1 MADFMI
7 RFLICNL
14 FIIILVGI
22 LLAARHLLRNIL
34 SGRMQ
39 YHLWFLLL
47 GLLTVPFLPIR
58 LTAFPMLLTRLL
70 AYCTP
75 ALSHT
80 GNVVNPGELTAPA
93 GETDW
98 LNDFALSVS
107 NQTPSIAGTI
117 LLGIWLSGILVM
129 IALTAR
135 SFLRLLN
142 IRQSALPLQHPAI
155 RRLYRHCLKELHIR
169 KEIPI
174 YSTAFL
180 QSPVIMGVL
189 RPRIYLPIH
198 IISDYSKTDTG
209 ILCQASCDSSPSG
222 IDGLRQI
229 RYMLL
234 HELQH
239 YRHKDALVGY
249 LMTLTGILYWFNP
262 MVWIAL
268 REMRNDRE
276 IACDTSVLHMLDPDS
291 YADYGMTLIYFA
303 EKLSRPAFSFA
314 AGLSGNMSQMK
325 RRILHIAAYEKPTA
339 KKRLTGMT
347 ASLLVTV
354 LLLSLSP
361 LLSANA
367 AKDDYYRWDA
377 SHKNIT
383 AIDLSSCFQG
393 YEGSFVLYDM
403 AQDTWNIYDM
413 DRAALRVSPDSTYK
427 IYDAL
432 FGLEAGVITP
442 EDSSMEW
449 NQNLYSF
456 QEWNA
461 DQTLQSAMSA
471 SVNWYFQGID
481 EQLGISAIDHY
492 LREIGYGNEN
502 TNGNLSSYWLESS
515 LKISPI
521 EQVELLQKLYEN
533 SLGFDTHNI
542 NAAKDSILLSS
553 LETGNLYGKTGTG
566 CIDGMDVNGWFV
578 GYVEAPGNTW
588 FFAANIA
595 ANDGASGSNAAE
607 ITRRILSEMN
617 IWQENNGAAFPDSP
631 RL

>member
-14 FIIILVGI
+14 FICALVGI

-47 GLLTVPFLPIR
+47 GLLTVPFLPFR
-58 LTAFPMLLTRLL
+58 LTGFPMLLARLL
-70 AYCTP
+70 AFCNPALPDTGNIVNQGDVTTP
-75 ALSHT
+75 AGDS
-80 GNVVNPGELTAPA
+80 G
-93 GETDW
+93 W
-98 LNDFALSVS
+98 LNDFTLSIS

-117 LLGIWLSGILVM
+117 LLGIWLAGILVM
-129 IALTAR
+129 VVLTAR
-135 SFLRLLN
+135 SSLRLQN
-142 IRQSALPLQHPAI
+142 IRQSALPLQNPAI

-180 QSPVIMGVL
+180 QSPVIIGFL
-189 RPRIYLPIH
+189 RPHIYLPIH
-198 IISDYSKTDTG
+198 IISDYSKIDTDK
-209 ILCQASCDSSPSG
+209 LCQASCGSSPSG
-222 IDGLRQI
+222 MNGLHQI

-239 YRHKDALVGY
+239 YRHKDALAGY

-268 REMRNDRE
+268 KEMRNDRE
-276 IACDTSVLHMLDPDS
+276 IACDTSVLNMLEPDS
-291 YADYGMTLIYFA
+291 YEDYGMTLIHFA
-303 EKLSRPAFSFA
+303 EKLSRPAFPFA

-325 RRILHIAAYEKPTA
+325 RRILNIAAYETPTA

-347 ASLLVTV
+347 AFLMVTV
-354 LLLSLSP
+354 LLTSLAP

-367 AKDDYYRWDA
+367 AKDDYYGWDT
-377 SHKNIT
+377 SHKNINV
-383 AIDLSSCFQG
+383 IDLSSCFQG
-393 YEGSFVLYDM
+393 YEGSFVLYNM
-403 AQDTWNIYDM
+403 AQDTWNIYNM

-432 FGLEAGVITP
+432 FGLEAGATTP
-442 EDSSMEW
+442 EASAMEW
-449 NQNLYSF
+449 NHELYSF

-471 SVNWYFQGID
+471 SVNWYFQEID
-481 EQLGISAIDHY
+481 KQLGTSAIDRY
-492 LREIGYGNEN
+492 IRKIGYGNEN
-502 TNGNLSSYWLESS
+502 TKGGLSSYWMESS

-521 EQVELLQKLYEN
+521 EQVELLRKLYEN
-533 SLGFDTHNI
+533 NLGFGIQNV
-542 NAAKDSILLSS
+542 NAVKDSILLSS
-553 LETGNLYGKTGTG
+553 SEAGNLYGKTGTG
-566 CIDGMDVNGWFV
+566 CIDGKDVNGWFV
-578 GYVEAPGNTW
+578 GYVEAPDNTW

-595 ANDGASGSNAAE
+595 ANDDASGNSAAE
-607 ITRRILSEMN
+607 ITRHILSKIN
-617 IWQENNGAAFPDSP
+617 IWH
-631 RL
+631 

>member
-14 FIIILVGI
+14 FICALVGI

-47 GLLTVPFLPIR
+47 GLLTVPFLPFR
-58 LTAFPMLLTRLL
+58 LTGFPMLLARLL
-70 AYCTP
+70 AFCNPALPDTGNIVNQGDVTTP
-75 ALSHT
+75 AGDS
-80 GNVVNPGELTAPA
+80 G
-93 GETDW
+93 W
-98 LNDFALSVS
+98 LNDFTLSIS

-117 LLGIWLSGILVM
+117 LLGIWLAGILVM
-129 IALTAR
+129 VVLTAR
-135 SFLRLLN
+135 SSLRLQN
-142 IRQSALPLQHPAI
+142 IRQSALPLQNPAI

-180 QSPVIMGVL
+180 QSPVIIGFL
-189 RPRIYLPIH
+189 RPHIYLPIH
-198 IISDYSKTDTG
+198 IISDYSKIDTDKF
-209 ILCQASCDSSPSG
+209 CQASCGSSPSG
-222 IDGLRQI
+222 MNGLHQI

-239 YRHKDALVGY
+239 YRHKDALAGY

-268 REMRNDRE
+268 KEMRNDRE
-276 IACDTSVLHMLDPDS
+276 IACDTSVLNMLEPDS
-291 YADYGMTLIYFA
+291 YEDYGMTLIHFA
-303 EKLSRPAFSFA
+303 EKLSRPAFPFA

-325 RRILHIAAYEKPTA
+325 RRILNIAAYETPTA

-347 ASLLVTV
+347 AFLMVTV
-354 LLLSLSP
+354 LLISMAP

-367 AKDDYYRWDA
+367 AKDDYYGWDT
-377 SHKNIT
+377 SHKNINV
-383 AIDLSSCFQG
+383 IDLSSCFQG

-432 FGLEAGVITP
+432 IGLEAGVITP
-442 EDSSMEW
+442 EDSTMEW
-449 NQNLYSF
+449 NRELYPF

-471 SVNWYFQGID
+471 SVNWYFQEID
-481 EQLGISAIDHY
+481 KQLGTSAIDRY
-492 LREIGYGNEN
+492 IREIRYGNEN
-502 TNGNLSSYWLESS
+502 TKGGLSSYWMESS

-521 EQVELLQKLYEN
+521 EQVELLRKLYEN
-533 SLGFDTHNI
+533 NLGFGIQNV
-542 NAAKDSILLSS
+542 NAVKDSILLSS
-553 LETGNLYGKTGTG
+553 SEAGNLYGKTGTG
-566 CIDGMDVNGWFV
+566 CIDGKDVNGWFV
-578 GYVEAPGNTW
+578 GYVEAPDNTW

-595 ANDGASGSNAAE
+595 ANDDASGNSAAE
-607 ITRRILSEMN
+607 ITQHILSKIN
-617 IWQENNGAAFPDSP
+617 IWQ
-631 RL
+631 

>member
-14 FIIILVGI
+14 FICALVGI

-47 GLLTVPFLPIR
+47 GLLTVPFLPFR
-58 LTAFPMLLTRLL
+58 LTGFPMLLARLF
-70 AYCTP
+70 AFCNP
-75 ALSHT
+75 ALPDT
-80 GNVVNPGELTAPA
+80 GNIVNQGDVTAPA
-93 GETDW
+93 GDSGW
-98 LNDFALSVS
+98 LNDFTLSIS

-117 LLGIWLSGILVM
+117 LLGIWLAGILVM
-129 IALTAR
+129 VVRTAR
-135 SFLRLLN
+135 SSLRLQN
-142 IRQSALPLQHPAI
+142 IRQSALPLQNPAI
-155 RRLYRHCLKELHIR
+155 CRLYRHCLKELHIR

-180 QSPVIMGVL
+180 QSPVFTGFL

-198 IISDYSKTDTG
+198 IISDYSKIDTDKF
-209 ILCQASCDSSPSG
+209 CQASCGSSPSG
-222 IDGLRQI
+222 MNGLHQI

-239 YRHKDALVGY
+239 YRHKDALAGY

-268 REMRNDRE
+268 KEMRNDRE
-276 IACDTSVLHMLDPDS
+276 IACDTSVLNMLEPDS
-291 YADYGMTLIYFA
+291 YEDYGMTLIHFA
-303 EKLSRPAFSFA
+303 EKLSRPAFPFS

-325 RRILHIAAYEKPTA
+325 RRILNIAAYETPTA
-339 KKRLTGMT
+339 KNRLTGMT
-347 ASLLVTV
+347 MFLMVTV
-354 LLLSLSP
+354 LLTSLAP

-367 AKDDYYRWDA
+367 AKDDYYGWDT
-377 SHKNIT
+377 SHKNINV
-383 AIDLSSCFQG
+383 IDLSSCFQG
-393 YEGSFVLYDM
+393 YEGSFVLYNM

-432 FGLEAGVITP
+432 IGLEAGVITP
-442 EDSSMEW
+442 EDSTMEW
-449 NQNLYSF
+449 NRELYPF
-456 QEWNA
+456 QEWNT

-471 SVNWYFQGID
+471 SVNWYFQEID
-481 EQLGISAIDHY
+481 KQLGTSAIDRY
-492 LREIGYGNEN
+492 IREIRYGNEN
-502 TNGNLSSYWLESS
+502 TKGGLSSYWMESS

-521 EQVELLQKLYEN
+521 EQVELLRKLYEN
-533 SLGFDTHNI
+533 NLGFGIQNV
-542 NAAKDSILLSS
+542 NAVKDSILLSS
-553 LETGNLYGKTGTG
+553 SEAGNLYGKTGTG
-566 CIDGMDVNGWFV
+566 CIDGKDVNGWFV
-578 GYVEAPGNTW
+578 GYVEAPDNTW

-595 ANDGASGSNAAE
+595 ANGGASGSSAAE
-607 ITRRILSEMN
+607 ITRHILSKIN
-617 IWQENNGAAFPDSP
+617 IWQ
-631 RL
+631 

>member
-14 FIIILVGI
+14 FICALVGI

-47 GLLTVPFLPIR
+47 GLLTVPFLPLR
-58 LTAFPMLLTRLL
+58 LTGFPMLLARLFAFCNPAL
-70 AYCTP
+70 PDTGNIVNQGDVTTP
-75 ALSHT
+75 AGDS
-80 GNVVNPGELTAPA
+80 G
-93 GETDW
+93 W
-98 LNDFALSVS
+98 LNDFTLSIS

-117 LLGIWLSGILVM
+117 LLGIWLAGILVM
-129 IALTAR
+129 VVLTAR
-135 SFLRLLN
+135 SSLRLQN
-142 IRQSALPLQHPAI
+142 IRQSALPLQNPAI
-155 RRLYRHCLKELHIR
+155 CRLYRHCLKELHIR

-180 QSPVIMGVL
+180 QSPVFTGFL

-198 IISDYSKTDTG
+198 IISDYSKIDTDK
-209 ILCQASCDSSPSG
+209 LCQASCGSSPSG
-222 IDGLRQI
+222 MNGLHQI

-239 YRHKDALVGY
+239 YRHKDALAGY

-268 REMRNDRE
+268 KEMRNDRE
-276 IACDTSVLHMLDPDS
+276 IACDTSVLNMLEPDS
-291 YADYGMTLIYFA
+291 YEDYGMTLIHFA
-303 EKLSRPAFSFA
+303 EKLSRPAFPFA

-325 RRILHIAAYEKPTA
+325 RRILNIAAYETPTA
-339 KKRLTGMT
+339 QKRLTGMT
-347 ASLLVTV
+347 AFLMVTV
-354 LLLSLSP
+354 LLTSLAP

-367 AKDDYYRWDA
+367 AKDDYYGWDT
-377 SHKNIT
+377 SHKNINV
-383 AIDLSSCFQG
+383 IDLSSCFQG
-393 YEGSFVLYDM
+393 YEGSFVLYNM

-432 FGLEAGVITP
+432 FGLEAGAITP
-442 EDSSMEW
+442 EDSTMEW
-449 NQNLYSF
+449 NRELYPF
-456 QEWNA
+456 QEWNT

-471 SVNWYFQGID
+471 SVNWYFQEID
-481 EQLGISAIDHY
+481 KQLGTSAIDRY
-492 LREIGYGNEN
+492 IREIRYGNEN
-502 TNGNLSSYWLESS
+502 TKGGLSSYWMESS

-521 EQVELLQKLYEN
+521 EQVELLRKLYEN
-533 SLGFDTHNI
+533 NLGFGIQNV
-542 NAAKDSILLSS
+542 NAVKDSILLSS
-553 LETGNLYGKTGTG
+553 SEAGNLYGKTGTG
-566 CIDGMDVNGWFV
+566 CIDGKDVNGWFV
-578 GYVEAPGNTW
+578 GYVEAPDNTW

-595 ANDGASGSNAAE
+595 ANDDASGNSAAE
-607 ITRRILSEMN
+607 ITQHILSKIN
-617 IWQENNGAAFPDSP
+617 IWH
-631 RL
+631 

>member
-14 FIIILVGI
+14 FICALVGI
-22 LLAARHLLRNIL
+22 LLASRHLLRNIL

-47 GLLTVPFLPIR
+47 GLLTVPFLPLR
-58 LTAFPMLLTRLL
+58 LTGFPMLLARLF
-70 AYCTP
+70 AFCNP
-75 ALSHT
+75 ALPDTRS
-80 GNVVNPGELTAPA
+80 VVNQGDVAAPA
-93 GETDW
+93 GDSGW
-98 LNDFALSVS
+98 LNDFTLSIS
-107 NQTPSIAGTI
+107 NQTPSIAGNI
-117 LLGIWLSGILVM
+117 LLGIWLAGILVM
-129 IALTAR
+129 VVWTAR
-135 SFLRLLN
+135 SSLRLQN
-142 IRQSALPLQHPAI
+142 IRQSALPLQNPAI

-180 QSPVIMGVL
+180 QSPVFTGFL

-198 IISDYSKTDTG
+198 IISDYSKADTG
-209 ILCQASCDSSPSG
+209 SLYRTSCGSSSSG
-222 IDGLRQI
+222 MDGLRQI

-239 YRHKDALVGY
+239 YRHKDALAGY

-268 REMRNDRE
+268 KEMRNDRE
-276 IACDTSVLHMLDPDS
+276 IACDTSVLNMLEPDS
-291 YADYGMTLIYFA
+291 YEDYGMTLIHFA
-303 EKLSRPAFSFA
+303 EKLSRPAFPFA
-314 AGLSGNMSQMK
+314 AGLSGSMSQMK
-325 RRILHIAAYEKPTA
+325 RRILNIAAYETPTA

-347 ASLLVTV
+347 AFLMVTV
-354 LLLSLSP
+354 LLISMAP

-367 AKDDYYRWDA
+367 AKDDYYGWDTP
-377 SHKNIT
+377 HKNINI
-383 AIDLSSCFQG
+383 IDLSSCFQG
-393 YEGSFVLYDM
+393 YEGSFVLYDL

-442 EDSSMEW
+442 EDSTMEW
-449 NQNLYSF
+449 NRELYPF

-471 SVNWYFQGID
+471 SVNWYFQEIDKHIGISGID
-481 EQLGISAIDHY
+481 QYI
-492 LREIGYGNEN
+492 REIRYGNEN
-502 TNGNLSSYWLESS
+502 TKGGLSSYWMESS

-521 EQVELLQKLYEN
+521 EQVEHLRKLYEN
-533 SLGFDTHNI
+533 SLGFGIQNV
-542 NAAKDSILLSS
+542 NAVKDSILLSS
-553 LETGNLYGKTGTG
+553 SEAGNLYGKTGTG
-566 CIDGMDVNGWFV
+566 CIDGKDVNGWFV
-578 GYVEAPGNTW
+578 GYVEAPDNTW

-607 ITRRILSEMN
+607 ITRHILSEMD
-617 IWQENNGAAFPDSP
+617 IWQ
-631 RL
+631 

>member
-14 FIIILVGI
+14 FICALVGI
-22 LLAARHLLRNIL
+22 LLASRHLLRNIL

-47 GLLTVPFLPIR
+47 GLLTVPFLPLR
-58 LTAFPMLLTRLL
+58 LTGFPMLLARLL
-70 AYCTP
+70 AFCAP
-75 ALSHT
+75 ALPDARS
-80 GNVVNPGELTAPA
+80 VVNQGDMAAPA
-93 GETDW
+93 GDSGW
-98 LNDFALSVS
+98 LNDFTLSIS

-117 LLGIWLSGILVM
+117 LLGIWLAGILVM
-129 IALTAR
+129 VVRTAR
-135 SFLRLLN
+135 SSLRLQN
-142 IRQSALPLQHPAI
+142 IRQSALPLQNPAI

-180 QSPVIMGVL
+180 QSPVITGFL
-189 RPRIYLPIH
+189 RPCIYLPIH
-198 IISDYSKTDTG
+198 IISDYSKTDTDK
-209 ILCQASCDSSPSG
+209 LCQASCGSCPSG
-222 IDGLRQI
+222 MDGLHQI

-239 YRHKDALVGY
+239 YRHKDALAGY

-268 REMRNDRE
+268 KEMRNDRE
-276 IACDTSVLHMLDPDS
+276 IACDTSVLNMLEPDS
-291 YADYGMTLIYFA
+291 YEDYGMTLIHFA
-303 EKLSRPAFSFA
+303 EKLSRPAFPFA
-314 AGLSGNMSQMK
+314 AGLSGSMSQMK
-325 RRILHIAAYEKPTA
+325 RRILNIATYETPTT

-347 ASLLVTV
+347 AFLMVTV
-354 LLLSLSP
+354 LLISMAP

-367 AKDDYYRWDA
+367 AKDDYYGWDTP
-377 SHKNIT
+377 HKNINI
-383 AIDLSSCFQG
+383 IDLSSCFQG

-403 AQDTWNIYDM
+403 AQDTWNIYDI

-432 FGLEAGVITP
+432 IGLEAGIITP
-442 EDSSMEW
+442 EDSTMEW
-449 NQNLYSF
+449 NRELYPF

-471 SVNWYFQGID
+471 SVNWYFQEID
-481 EQLGISAIDHY
+481 KQLGTSAIDRY
-492 LREIGYGNEN
+492 IREIRYGNEN
-502 TNGNLSSYWLESS
+502 TKGGLSSYWMESS

-521 EQVELLQKLYEN
+521 EQVELLRKLYEN
-533 SLGFDTHNI
+533 SLGFRTKNIDTV
-542 NAAKDSILLSS
+542 KDSILLSS
-553 LETGNLYGKTGTG
+553 SESGNLYGKTGTG
-566 CIDGMDVNGWFV
+566 CIDGKDVNGWFV
-578 GYVEAPGNTW
+578 GYVEAPDNTW

-595 ANDGASGSNAAE
+595 ANDDASGNSAAE
-607 ITRRILSEMN
+607 ITRHILSKIN
-617 IWQENNGAAFPDSP
+617 IWQ
-631 RL
+631 

>member
-14 FIIILVGI
+14 FICALVGI

-47 GLLTVPFLPIR
+47 GLLTVPFLPFR
-58 LTAFPMLLTRLL
+58 LTGFPMLLARLL
-70 AYCTP
+70 AFCNPALPDTGNIVNQGDVTTP
-75 ALSHT
+75 AGDS
-80 GNVVNPGELTAPA
+80 G
-93 GETDW
+93 W
-98 LNDFALSVS
+98 LNDFTLSIS

-117 LLGIWLSGILVM
+117 LLGIWLAGILVM
-129 IALTAR
+129 VVLTAR
-135 SFLRLLN
+135 SSLRLQN
-142 IRQSALPLQHPAI
+142 IRQSALPLQNPAI

-180 QSPVIMGVL
+180 QSPVFTGFL

-198 IISDYSKTDTG
+198 IISDYSKIDTDKF
-209 ILCQASCDSSPSG
+209 CQASCGSSPSG
-222 IDGLRQI
+222 MNGLHQI

-239 YRHKDALVGY
+239 YRHKDALAGY

-268 REMRNDRE
+268 KEMRNDRE
-276 IACDTSVLHMLDPDS
+276 IACDTSVLNMLEPDS
-291 YADYGMTLIYFA
+291 YEDYGMTLIHFA
-303 EKLSRPAFSFA
+303 EKLSRPAFPFA

-325 RRILHIAAYEKPTA
+325 RRILNIAAYETPTA
-339 KKRLTGMT
+339 QKRLTGMT
-347 ASLLVTV
+347 AFLMVTV
-354 LLLSLSP
+354 LLISMAP

-367 AKDDYYRWDA
+367 AKDDYYGWDT
-377 SHKNIT
+377 SHKNTNI
-383 AIDLSSCFQG
+383 IDLSSCFQG

-432 FGLEAGVITP
+432 IGLEAGVITP
-442 EDSSMEW
+442 ENSTMEW
-449 NQNLYSF
+449 NRELYPF
-456 QEWNA
+456 QEWNT

-471 SVNWYFQGID
+471 SVNWYFQEID
-481 EQLGISAIDHY
+481 KQLGTSAIDRY
-492 LREIGYGNEN
+492 IREIRYGNEN
-502 TNGNLSSYWLESS
+502 TKGGLSSYWMESS

-521 EQVELLQKLYEN
+521 EQVELLRKLYEN
-533 SLGFDTHNI
+533 NLGFGIQNV
-542 NAAKDSILLSS
+542 NAVKDSILLSS
-553 LETGNLYGKTGTG
+553 SEAGNLYGKTGTG
-566 CIDGMDVNGWFV
+566 CIDGKDVNGWFV
-578 GYVEAPGNTW
+578 GYVEAPDNTW

-595 ANDGASGSNAAE
+595 ANDDASGNSAAE
-607 ITRRILSEMN
+607 ITQHILSKIN
-617 IWQENNGAAFPDSP
+617 IWH
-631 RL
+631 

>member
-14 FIIILVGI
+14 FICALVGI

-47 GLLTVPFLPIR
+47 GLLTVPFLPFR
-58 LTAFPMLLTRLL
+58 LTGFPMLLARLL
-70 AYCTP
+70 AFCNPALPDTGNIVNQGDVTTP
-75 ALSHT
+75 AGDS
-80 GNVVNPGELTAPA
+80 G
-93 GETDW
+93 W
-98 LNDFALSVS
+98 LNDFTLSIS

-117 LLGIWLSGILVM
+117 LLGIWLAGILVM
-129 IALTAR
+129 VVLTAR
-135 SFLRLLN
+135 SSLRLQN
-142 IRQSALPLQHPAI
+142 IRQSALPLQNPAI

-180 QSPVIMGVL
+180 QSPVIIGFL
-189 RPRIYLPIH
+189 RPHIYLPIH
-198 IISDYSKTDTG
+198 IISDYSKIDTDKF
-209 ILCQASCDSSPSG
+209 CQASCGSSPSG
-222 IDGLRQI
+222 MNGLHQI

-239 YRHKDALVGY
+239 YRHKDALAGY

-268 REMRNDRE
+268 KEMRNDRE
-276 IACDTSVLHMLDPDS
+276 IACDTSVLNMLEPDS
-291 YADYGMTLIYFA
+291 YEDYGMTLIHFA
-303 EKLSRPAFSFA
+303 EKLSRPAFPFA

-325 RRILHIAAYEKPTA
+325 RRILNIAAYETPTA
-339 KKRLTGMT
+339 QKRLTGMT
-347 ASLLVTV
+347 AFLMVTV
-354 LLLSLSP
+354 LLISMAP

-367 AKDDYYRWDA
+367 AKDDYYGWDT
-377 SHKNIT
+377 SHKNINI
-383 AIDLSSCFQG
+383 IDLSSCFQG

-432 FGLEAGVITP
+432 IGLEAGVITP
-442 EDSSMEW
+442 ENSTMEW
-449 NQNLYSF
+449 NRELYPF
-456 QEWNA
+456 QEWNT

-471 SVNWYFQGID
+471 SVNWYFQEID
-481 EQLGISAIDHY
+481 KQLGTSAIDRY
-492 LREIGYGNEN
+492 IREIRYGNEN
-502 TNGNLSSYWLESS
+502 TKGGLSSYWMESS

-521 EQVELLQKLYEN
+521 EQVELLRKLYEN
-533 SLGFDTHNI
+533 NLGFGIQNV
-542 NAAKDSILLSS
+542 NAVKDSILLSS
-553 LETGNLYGKTGTG
+553 SEAGNLYGKTGTG
-566 CIDGMDVNGWFV
+566 CIDGKDVNGWFV
-578 GYVEAPGNTW
+578 GYVEAPDNTW

-595 ANDGASGSNAAE
+595 ANDDASGNSAAE
-607 ITRRILSEMN
+607 ITQHILSKIN
-617 IWQENNGAAFPDSP
+617 IWH
-631 RL
+631 

>member
-14 FIIILVGI
+14 FICALVGI
-22 LLAARHLLRNIL
+22 LLASRHLLRNIL

-47 GLLTVPFLPIR
+47 GLLTVPFLPLR
-58 LTAFPMLLTRLL
+58 LTGFPMLLAQLL
-70 AYCTP
+70 AFCDP
-75 ALSHT
+75 ALPDARS
-80 GNVVNPGELTAPA
+80 VVNQGDVAAPA
-93 GETDW
+93 GDSGW
-98 LNDFALSVS
+98 LNDFTLSIS

-117 LLGIWLSGILVM
+117 LLGIWLAGILVM
-129 IALTAR
+129 VVRTAR
-135 SFLRLLN
+135 SSLRLQN
-142 IRQSALPLQHPAI
+142 IRQSALPLQNPAI

-180 QSPVIMGVL
+180 QLPVITGFL
-189 RPRIYLPIH
+189 RPCIYLPIH
-198 IISDYSKTDTG
+198 IISDYSKTDTDK
-209 ILCQASCDSSPSG
+209 LCQASCGSCPSG
-222 IDGLRQI
+222 MDGLHQI

-239 YRHKDALVGY
+239 YRHKDALAGY

-268 REMRNDRE
+268 KEMRNDRE
-276 IACDTSVLHMLDPDS
+276 IACDTSVLNMLEPDS
-291 YADYGMTLIYFA
+291 YEDYGMTLIHFA
-303 EKLSRPAFSFA
+303 EKLSRPAFPFA
-314 AGLSGNMSQMK
+314 AGLSGSMSQMK
-325 RRILHIAAYEKPTA
+325 RRILNIATYETPTT

-347 ASLLVTV
+347 AFLMVTV
-354 LLLSLSP
+354 LLISMAP

-367 AKDDYYRWDA
+367 AKDDYYGWDTP
-377 SHKNIT
+377 HKNINI
-383 AIDLSSCFQG
+383 IDLSSCFQG

-403 AQDTWNIYDM
+403 AQDTWNIYDI

-432 FGLEAGVITP
+432 IGLEAGIITP
-442 EDSSMEW
+442 EDSTMEW
-449 NQNLYSF
+449 NRELYPF

-471 SVNWYFQGID
+471 SVNWYFQEID
-481 EQLGISAIDHY
+481 KQLGTSAIDRY
-492 LREIGYGNEN
+492 IREIRYGNEN
-502 TNGNLSSYWLESS
+502 TKGGLSSYWMESS

-521 EQVELLQKLYEN
+521 EQVELLRKLYEN
-533 SLGFDTHNI
+533 SLGFRTKNIDTV
-542 NAAKDSILLSS
+542 KDSILLSS
-553 LETGNLYGKTGTG
+553 SESGNLYGKTGTG
-566 CIDGMDVNGWFV
+566 CIDGKDVNGWFV
-578 GYVEAPGNTW
+578 GYVEAPDNTW

-595 ANDGASGSNAAE
+595 ANDDASGNSAAE
-607 ITRRILSEMN
+607 ITRHILSKIN
-617 IWQENNGAAFPDSP
+617 IWQ
-631 RL
+631 

>member
-14 FIIILVGI
+14 FICALVGI

-47 GLLTVPFLPIR
+47 GLLTVPFLPFR
-58 LTAFPMLLTRLL
+58 LTGFPMLLARLL
-70 AYCTP
+70 AFCNPALPDTGNIVNQGDVTTP
-75 ALSHT
+75 AGDS
-80 GNVVNPGELTAPA
+80 G
-93 GETDW
+93 W
-98 LNDFALSVS
+98 LNDFTLSIS

-117 LLGIWLSGILVM
+117 LLGIWLAGILVM
-129 IALTAR
+129 VVLTAR
-135 SFLRLLN
+135 SSLRLQN
-142 IRQSALPLQHPAI
+142 IRQSALPLQNPAI

-180 QSPVIMGVL
+180 QSPVIIGFL
-189 RPRIYLPIH
+189 RPHIYLPIH
-198 IISDYSKTDTG
+198 IISDYSKIDTDKF
-209 ILCQASCDSSPSG
+209 CQASCGSSPSG
-222 IDGLRQI
+222 MNGLHQI

-239 YRHKDALVGY
+239 YRHKDALAGY

-268 REMRNDRE
+268 KEMRNDRE
-276 IACDTSVLHMLDPDS
+276 IACDTSVLNMLEPDS
-291 YADYGMTLIYFA
+291 YEDYGMTLIHFA
-303 EKLSRPAFSFA
+303 EKLSRPAFPFA
-314 AGLSGNMSQMK
+314 AGLSGSMSQMK
-325 RRILHIAAYEKPTA
+325 RRILNIAAYETPTA
-339 KKRLTGMT
+339 QKRLTGMT
-347 ASLLVTV
+347 AFLMVTV
-354 LLLSLSP
+354 LLTSLAP

-367 AKDDYYRWDA
+367 AKDDYYGWDT
-377 SHKNIT
+377 SHKNTNI
-383 AIDLSSCFQG
+383 IDLSSCFQG

-432 FGLEAGVITP
+432 FGLEAGAITP
-442 EDSSMEW
+442 EDSTMEW
-449 NQNLYSF
+449 NRELYPF
-456 QEWNA
+456 QEWNT

-471 SVNWYFQGID
+471 SVNWYFQEID
-481 EQLGISAIDHY
+481 KQLGTSAIDRY
-492 LREIGYGNEN
+492 IREIRYGNEN
-502 TNGNLSSYWLESS
+502 TKGGLSSYWMESS

-521 EQVELLQKLYEN
+521 EQVELLRKLYEN
-533 SLGFDTHNI
+533 NLGFGIQNV
-542 NAAKDSILLSS
+542 NAVKDSILLSS
-553 LETGNLYGKTGTG
+553 SEAGNLYGKTGTG
-566 CIDGMDVNGWFV
+566 CIDGKDVNGWFV
-578 GYVEAPGNTW
+578 GYVEAPDNMW

-595 ANDGASGSNAAE
+595 ANDDASGNSAAE
-607 ITRRILSEMN
+607 ITQHILSKIN
-617 IWQENNGAAFPDSP
+617 IWH
-631 RL
+631 

>member
-14 FIIILVGI
+14 FICALVGI
-22 LLAARHLLRNIL
+22 LLASRHLLRNIL

-47 GLLTVPFLPIR
+47 GLLTVPFLPLR
-58 LTAFPMLLTRLL
+58 LTGFPMLLAQLL
-70 AYCTP
+70 AFCDP
-75 ALSHT
+75 ALPDARS
-80 GNVVNPGELTAPA
+80 VVNQGDVAAPA
-93 GETDW
+93 GDSGW
-98 LNDFALSVS
+98 LNDFTLSIS

-117 LLGIWLSGILVM
+117 LLGIWLAGILVM
-129 IALTAR
+129 VVRTAR
-135 SFLRLLN
+135 SSLRLQN
-142 IRQSALPLQHPAI
+142 IRQSALPLQNPAI

-180 QSPVIMGVL
+180 QSPVITGFL
-189 RPRIYLPIH
+189 RPCIYLPIH
-198 IISDYSKTDTG
+198 IISDYSKTDTDK
-209 ILCQASCDSSPSG
+209 LCQASCGSCPSG
-222 IDGLRQI
+222 MDGLHQI

-239 YRHKDALVGY
+239 YRHKDALAGY

-268 REMRNDRE
+268 KEMRNDRE
-276 IACDTSVLHMLDPDS
+276 IACDTSVLNMLEPDS
-291 YADYGMTLIYFA
+291 YEDYGMTLIHFA
-303 EKLSRPAFSFA
+303 EKLSRPAFPFA
-314 AGLSGNMSQMK
+314 AGLSGSMSQMK
-325 RRILHIAAYEKPTA
+325 RRILNIATYETPTT

-347 ASLLVTV
+347 AFLMVTV
-354 LLLSLSP
+354 LLISMAP

-367 AKDDYYRWDA
+367 AKDDYYGWDTP
-377 SHKNIT
+377 HKNINI
-383 AIDLSSCFQG
+383 IDLSSCFQG

-403 AQDTWNIYDM
+403 AQDTWNIYDI

-432 FGLEAGVITP
+432 IGLEAGIITP
-442 EDSSMEW
+442 EDSTMEW
-449 NQNLYSF
+449 NRELYPF

-471 SVNWYFQGID
+471 SVNWYFQEID
-481 EQLGISAIDHY
+481 KQLGTSAIDRY
-492 LREIGYGNEN
+492 IREIRYGNEN
-502 TNGNLSSYWLESS
+502 TKGGLSSYWMESS

-521 EQVELLQKLYEN
+521 EQVELLRKLYEN
-533 SLGFDTHNI
+533 SLGFRTKNIDTV
-542 NAAKDSILLSS
+542 KDSILLSS
-553 LETGNLYGKTGTG
+553 SESGNLYGKTGTG
-566 CIDGMDVNGWFV
+566 CIDGKDVNGWFV
-578 GYVEAPGNTW
+578 GYVEAPDNTW

-595 ANDGASGSNAAE
+595 ANDDASGNSAAE
-607 ITRRILSEMN
+607 ITRHILSKIN
-617 IWQENNGAAFPDSP
+617 IWQ
-631 RL
+631 

>member
-14 FIIILVGI
+14 FICALVGI

-47 GLLTVPFLPIR
+47 GLLTVPFLPFR
-58 LTAFPMLLTRLL
+58 LTGFPMLLARLL
-70 AYCTP
+70 AFCNPALPDTGNIVNQGDVTTP
-75 ALSHT
+75 AGDS
-80 GNVVNPGELTAPA
+80 G
-93 GETDW
+93 W
-98 LNDFALSVS
+98 LNDFTLSIS

-117 LLGIWLSGILVM
+117 LLGIWLAGILVM
-129 IALTAR
+129 VVLTAR
-135 SFLRLLN
+135 SSLRLQN
-142 IRQSALPLQHPAI
+142 IRQSALPLQNPAI

-174 YSTAFL
+174 YSTTFL
-180 QSPVIMGVL
+180 QSPVIIGFL

-198 IISDYSKTDTG
+198 IISDYSKIDTDK
-209 ILCQASCDSSPSG
+209 LCQASCGSSPSG
-222 IDGLRQI
+222 MNGLHQI

-239 YRHKDALVGY
+239 YRHKDALAGY

-268 REMRNDRE
+268 KEMRNDRE
-276 IACDTSVLHMLDPDS
+276 IACDTSVLNMLEPDS
-291 YADYGMTLIYFA
+291 YEDYGMTLIHFA
-303 EKLSRPAFSFA
+303 EKLSRPAFPFA
-314 AGLSGNMSQMK
+314 AGLSGSMSQMK
-325 RRILHIAAYEKPTA
+325 RRILNIAAYETPTA
-339 KKRLTGMT
+339 QKRLTGMT
-347 ASLLVTV
+347 AFLMVTV
-354 LLLSLSP
+354 LLISMAP

-367 AKDDYYRWDA
+367 TKDDYYGWDTP
-377 SHKNIT
+377 HKNINI
-383 AIDLSSCFQG
+383 IDLSSCFQG

-432 FGLEAGVITP
+432 IGLEAGVITP
-442 EDSSMEW
+442 EASTMEW
-449 NQNLYSF
+449 NRELYPF
-456 QEWNA
+456 QEWNT

-471 SVNWYFQGID
+471 SVNWYFQEID
-481 EQLGISAIDHY
+481 KQLGTSAIDRY
-492 LREIGYGNEN
+492 IREIRYGNEN
-502 TNGNLSSYWLESS
+502 TKGGLSSYWMESS

-521 EQVELLQKLYEN
+521 EQVELLRKLYEN
-533 SLGFDTHNI
+533 NLGFGIQNV
-542 NAAKDSILLSS
+542 NAVKDSILLSS
-553 LETGNLYGKTGTG
+553 SEAGNLYGKTGTG
-566 CIDGMDVNGWFV
+566 CIDGKDVNGWFV
-578 GYVEAPGNTW
+578 GYVEAPDNTW

-595 ANDGASGSNAAE
+595 ANDDASGNSAAE
-607 ITRRILSEMN
+607 ITQHILSKIN
-617 IWQENNGAAFPDSP
+617 IWQ
-631 RL
+631 

>member
-14 FIIILVGI
+14 FICALVGI
-22 LLAARHLLRNIL
+22 LLASRHLLRNIL

-47 GLLTVPFLPIR
+47 GLLTVPFLPLR
-58 LTAFPMLLTRLL
+58 LTGFPMLLARLL
-70 AYCTP
+70 AFCDPTLP
-75 ALSHT
+75 DARSV
-80 GNVVNPGELTAPA
+80 GNQGDVAAPA
-93 GETDW
+93 GDSGW
-98 LNDFALSVS
+98 LNDFTLSIS

-117 LLGIWLSGILVM
+117 LLGIWLAGILVM
-129 IALTAR
+129 IVLTAR
-135 SFLRLLN
+135 SSLRLQN
-142 IRQSALPLQHPAI
+142 IRQSALPLQNPAI
-155 RRLYRHCLKELHIR
+155 HRLYRHCLKELHIR

-180 QSPVIMGVL
+180 QSPVITGFL

-198 IISDYSKTDTG
+198 IISDYSKTDTDK
-209 ILCQASCDSSPSG
+209 LCQASCGSCPSG
-222 IDGLRQI
+222 MDGLHQI

-239 YRHKDALVGY
+239 YRHKDALAGY

-268 REMRNDRE
+268 KEMRNDRE
-276 IACDTSVLHMLDPDS
+276 IACDTSVLNMLEPDS
-291 YADYGMTLIYFA
+291 YEDYGMTLIHFA
-303 EKLSRPAFSFA
+303 EKLSRPAFPFA
-314 AGLSGNMSQMK
+314 AGLSGSMSQMK
-325 RRILHIAAYEKPTA
+325 RRILNIAAYETPTT

-347 ASLLVTV
+347 AFLMVTV
-354 LLLSLSP
+354 LLLNLSP

-367 AKDDYYRWDA
+367 AKDDYYGWDT
-377 SHKNIT
+377 SHKNINV
-383 AIDLSSCFQG
+383 IDLSSCFQG

-442 EDSSMEW
+442 EASTMEW
-449 NQNLYSF
+449 NRELYPF

-471 SVNWYFQGID
+471 SVNWYFQEID
-481 EQLGISAIDHY
+481 KQLGTSAIDRY
-492 LREIGYGNEN
+492 IREIGYGNEN
-502 TNGNLSSYWLESS
+502 TKGGLSSYWMESS

-521 EQVELLQKLYEN
+521 EQVELLRKLYEN
-533 SLGFDTHNI
+533 SLGFRTKNIDTV
-542 NAAKDSILLSS
+542 KDSILLSS
-553 LETGNLYGKTGTG
+553 SKSGNLYGKTGTG

-578 GYVEAPGNTW
+578 GYVEAPDNTW

-595 ANDGASGSNAAE
+595 ANDDASGSSAAE
-607 ITRRILSEMN
+607 ITRHILFEMG
-617 IWQENNGAAFPDSP
+617 IWQ
-631 RL
+631 

>member
-14 FIIILVGI
+14 FICALVGI

-47 GLLTVPFLPIR
+47 GLLTVPFLPFR
-58 LTAFPMLLTRLL
+58 LTGFPMLLARLL
-70 AYCTP
+70 AFCNPALPDTGNIVNQGDVTTP
-75 ALSHT
+75 AGDS
-80 GNVVNPGELTAPA
+80 G
-93 GETDW
+93 W
-98 LNDFALSVS
+98 LNDFTLSIS

-117 LLGIWLSGILVM
+117 LLGIWLAGILVM
-129 IALTAR
+129 VVLTAR
-135 SFLRLLN
+135 SSLRLQN
-142 IRQSALPLQHPAI
+142 IRQSALPLQNPAI

-180 QSPVIMGVL
+180 QSPVIIGFL
-189 RPRIYLPIH
+189 RPHIYLPIH
-198 IISDYSKTDTG
+198 IISDYSKIDTDK
-209 ILCQASCDSSPSG
+209 LCQASCGSSPSG
-222 IDGLRQI
+222 MNGLHQI

-239 YRHKDALVGY
+239 YRHKDALAGY

-268 REMRNDRE
+268 KEMRNDRE
-276 IACDTSVLHMLDPDS
+276 IACDTSVLNMLEPDS
-291 YADYGMTLIYFA
+291 YEDYGMTLIHFA
-303 EKLSRPAFSFA
+303 EKLSRPAFPFA
-314 AGLSGNMSQMK
+314 AGLSGSMSQMK
-325 RRILHIAAYEKPTA
+325 RRILNIAAYETPTA

-347 ASLLVTV
+347 AFLMVTV
-354 LLLSLSP
+354 LLISMAP

-367 AKDDYYRWDA
+367 AKDDYYGWDT
-377 SHKNIT
+377 SHKNINV
-383 AIDLSSCFQG
+383 IDLSSCFQG

-432 FGLEAGVITP
+432 IGLEAGVITP
-442 EDSSMEW
+442 EDSTMEW
-449 NQNLYSF
+449 NRELYPF
-456 QEWNA
+456 QEWNT

-471 SVNWYFQGID
+471 SVNWYFQEID
-481 EQLGISAIDHY
+481 KQLGTSAIDRY
-492 LREIGYGNEN
+492 LREIRYGNEN
-502 TNGNLSSYWLESS
+502 SKGSLSSYWMESS

-521 EQVELLQKLYEN
+521 EQVELLRKLYEN
-533 SLGFDTHNI
+533 NLGFGIQNV
-542 NAAKDSILLSS
+542 NAVKDSILLSS
-553 LETGNLYGKTGTG
+553 SEAGNFYGKTGTG
-566 CIDGMDVNGWFV
+566 CIDGKDVNGWFV
-578 GYVEAPGNTW
+578 GYVEAPDNTW

-595 ANDGASGSNAAE
+595 ANGGASGSSAAE
-607 ITRRILSEMN
+607 ITRHILSKIN
-617 IWQENNGAAFPDSP
+617 IWQ
-631 RL
+631 

>member
-14 FIIILVGI
+14 FICALVGI

-47 GLLTVPFLPIR
+47 GLLTVPFLPFR
-58 LTAFPMLLTRLL
+58 LTGFPMLLARLL
-70 AYCTP
+70 AFCNPALPDTGNIVNQGDVTTP
-75 ALSHT
+75 AGDS
-80 GNVVNPGELTAPA
+80 G
-93 GETDW
+93 W
-98 LNDFALSVS
+98 LNDFTLSIS

-117 LLGIWLSGILVM
+117 LLGIWLAGILVM
-129 IALTAR
+129 VVLTAR
-135 SFLRLLN
+135 SSLRLQN
-142 IRQSALPLQHPAI
+142 IRQSALPLQNPAI

-180 QSPVIMGVL
+180 QSPVIIGFL
-189 RPRIYLPIH
+189 RPHIYLPIH
-198 IISDYSKTDTG
+198 IISDYSKIDTDKF
-209 ILCQASCDSSPSG
+209 CQASCGSSPSG
-222 IDGLRQI
+222 MNGLHQI

-239 YRHKDALVGY
+239 YRHKDALAGY

-268 REMRNDRE
+268 KEMRNDRE
-276 IACDTSVLHMLDPDS
+276 IACDTSVLNMLEPDS
-291 YADYGMTLIYFA
+291 YEDYGMTLIHFA
-303 EKLSRPAFSFA
+303 EKLSRPAFPFA

-325 RRILHIAAYEKPTA
+325 RRILNIAAYETPTA
-339 KKRLTGMT
+339 KKRLKGMT
-347 ASLLVTV
+347 AFLMVTV
-354 LLLSLSP
+354 LLTSLAP

-367 AKDDYYRWDA
+367 AKDDYYGWDT
-377 SHKNIT
+377 SHKNTNI
-383 AIDLSSCFQG
+383 IDLSSCFQG

-432 FGLEAGVITP
+432 IGLEAGVITP
-442 EDSSMEW
+442 EDSTMEW
-449 NQNLYSF
+449 NRELYPF
-456 QEWNA
+456 QEWNT

-471 SVNWYFQGID
+471 SVNWYFQEID
-481 EQLGISAIDHY
+481 KQLGTSAIDRY
-492 LREIGYGNEN
+492 IREIRYGNEN
-502 TNGNLSSYWLESS
+502 TKGGLSSYWMESS

-521 EQVELLQKLYEN
+521 EQVELLRKLYEN
-533 SLGFDTHNI
+533 NLGFGIQNV
-542 NAAKDSILLSS
+542 NAVKDSILLSS
-553 LETGNLYGKTGTG
+553 SEAGNLYGKTGTG
-566 CIDGMDVNGWFV
+566 CIDGKDVNGWFV
-578 GYVEAPGNTW
+578 GYVEAPDNTW

-595 ANDGASGSNAAE
+595 ANDDASGNSAAE
-607 ITRRILSEMN
+607 ITRHILSKIN
-617 IWQENNGAAFPDSP
+617 IWQ
-631 RL
+631 

>member
-14 FIIILVGI
+14 FICALVGI

-47 GLLTVPFLPIR
+47 GLLTVPFLPFR
-58 LTAFPMLLTRLL
+58 LTGFPMLLARLL
-70 AYCTP
+70 AFCNPALPDTGNIVNQGDVTTP
-75 ALSHT
+75 AGDS
-80 GNVVNPGELTAPA
+80 G
-93 GETDW
+93 W
-98 LNDFALSVS
+98 LNDFTLSIS

-117 LLGIWLSGILVM
+117 LLGIWLAGILVM
-129 IALTAR
+129 VVLTAR
-135 SFLRLLN
+135 SSLRLQN
-142 IRQSALPLQHPAI
+142 IRQSALPLQNPAI

-180 QSPVIMGVL
+180 QSPVFTGFL

-198 IISDYSKTDTG
+198 IISDYSKIDTDK
-209 ILCQASCDSSPSG
+209 LCQASCGSSPSG
-222 IDGLRQI
+222 MNGLHQI

-239 YRHKDALVGY
+239 YRHKDALAGY

-268 REMRNDRE
+268 KEMRNDRE
-276 IACDTSVLHMLDPDS
+276 IACDTSVLNMLEPDS
-291 YADYGMTLIYFA
+291 YEDYGMTLIHFA
-303 EKLSRPAFSFA
+303 EKLSRPAFPFA

-325 RRILHIAAYEKPTA
+325 RRILNIAAYEAPTA
-339 KKRLTGMT
+339 QKRLTGMT
-347 ASLLVTV
+347 AFLMVTV
-354 LLLSLSP
+354 LLTSLAP

-367 AKDDYYRWDA
+367 AKDDYYGWDT
-377 SHKNIT
+377 SHKNINV
-383 AIDLSSCFQG
+383 IDLSSCFQG
-393 YEGSFVLYDM
+393 YEGSFVLYNM

-432 FGLEAGVITP
+432 IGLEAGVITP
-442 EDSSMEW
+442 EDSTMEW
-449 NQNLYSF
+449 NRELYPF
-456 QEWNA
+456 QEWNT

-471 SVNWYFQGID
+471 SVNWYFQEID
-481 EQLGISAIDHY
+481 KQLGTSAIDRY
-492 LREIGYGNEN
+492 IREIRYGNEN
-502 TNGNLSSYWLESS
+502 TKGGLSSYWMESS

-521 EQVELLQKLYEN
+521 EQVELLRKLYEN
-533 SLGFDTHNI
+533 NLGFGIQNV
-542 NAAKDSILLSS
+542 NAVKDSILLSS
-553 LETGNLYGKTGTG
+553 SEAGNLYGKTGTG
-566 CIDGMDVNGWFV
+566 CIDGKDVNGWFV
-578 GYVEAPGNTW
+578 GYVEAPDNTW

-595 ANDGASGSNAAE
+595 ANDDASGSNAAE
-607 ITRRILSEMN
+607 ITQHILSGMG
-617 IWQENNGAAFPDSP
+617 IWQ
-631 RL
+631 

>member
-14 FIIILVGI
+14 FICALVGI

-47 GLLTVPFLPIR
+47 GLLTVPFLPFR
-58 LTAFPMLLTRLL
+58 LTGFPMLLARLL
-70 AYCTP
+70 AFCNPALPDTGNIVNQGDVTTP
-75 ALSHT
+75 AGDS
-80 GNVVNPGELTAPA
+80 G
-93 GETDW
+93 W
-98 LNDFALSVS
+98 LNDFTLSIS

-117 LLGIWLSGILVM
+117 LLGIWLAGILVM
-129 IALTAR
+129 VVLTAR
-135 SFLRLLN
+135 SSLRLQN
-142 IRQSALPLQHPAI
+142 IRQSALPLQNPAI

-180 QSPVIMGVL
+180 QSPVIIGFL
-189 RPRIYLPIH
+189 RPHIYLPIH
-198 IISDYSKTDTG
+198 IISDYSKIDTDKF
-209 ILCQASCDSSPSG
+209 CQASCGSSPSG
-222 IDGLRQI
+222 MNGLHQI

-239 YRHKDALVGY
+239 YRHKDALAGY

-268 REMRNDRE
+268 KEMRNDRE
-276 IACDTSVLHMLDPDS
+276 IACDTSVLNMLEPDS
-291 YADYGMTLIYFA
+291 YEDYGMTLIHFA
-303 EKLSRPAFSFA
+303 EKLSRPAFPFSV
-314 AGLSGNMSQMK
+314 GLSGNMSQMK
-325 RRILHIAAYEKPTA
+325 RRILNIAAYETPTA

-347 ASLLVTV
+347 AFLMVTV
-354 LLLSLSP
+354 LLTSLAP

-367 AKDDYYRWDA
+367 AKDDYYGWDT
-377 SHKNIT
+377 SHKNINV
-383 AIDLSSCFQG
+383 IDLSSCFQG
-393 YEGSFVLYDM
+393 YEGSFVLYNM

-432 FGLEAGVITP
+432 FGLEAGATTP
-442 EDSSMEW
+442 EASAMEW
-449 NQNLYSF
+449 NHELYSF

-471 SVNWYFQGID
+471 SVNWYFQEIDKQLGLSGID
-481 EQLGISAIDHY
+481 RY
-492 LREIGYGNEN
+492 LREIRYGNEN
-502 TNGNLSSYWLESS
+502 SKGGLSSYWMESS

-521 EQVELLQKLYEN
+521 EQVELLRKLYEN
-533 SLGFDTHNI
+533 NLGFGIQNV
-542 NAAKDSILLSS
+542 NAVKDSILLSS
-553 LETGNLYGKTGTG
+553 SEAGNLYGKTGTG
-566 CIDGMDVNGWFV
+566 CIDGKDVNGWFV
-578 GYVEAPGNTW
+578 GYVEAPDNMW

-595 ANDGASGSNAAE
+595 ANGGASGSRAAE
-607 ITRRILSEMN
+607 ITRHILSKIN
-617 IWQENNGAAFPDSP
+617 IWQ
-631 RL
+631 

>member
-14 FIIILVGI
+14 FICALVGI

-47 GLLTVPFLPIR
+47 GLLTVPFLPLR
-58 LTAFPMLLTRLL
+58 LTGFPMLLARLL
-70 AYCTP
+70 AFCNPALPDTGNIVNQGDVTTP
-75 ALSHT
+75 AGDS
-80 GNVVNPGELTAPA
+80 G
-93 GETDW
+93 W
-98 LNDFALSVS
+98 LNDFTLSIS

-117 LLGIWLSGILVM
+117 LLGIWLAGILVM
-129 IALTAR
+129 VVLTAR
-135 SFLRLLN
+135 SSLRLQN
-142 IRQSALPLQHPAI
+142 IRQSALPLQNPAI

-180 QSPVIMGVL
+180 QSPVIIGFL
-189 RPRIYLPIH
+189 RPHIYLPIH
-198 IISDYSKTDTG
+198 IISDYSKIDTDKF
-209 ILCQASCDSSPSG
+209 CQASCGSSPSG
-222 IDGLRQI
+222 MNGLHQI

-239 YRHKDALVGY
+239 YRHKDTLVNY

-268 REMRNDRE
+268 KEMRNDRE
-276 IACDTSVLHMLDPDS
+276 IACDTSVLNMLEPDS
-291 YADYGMTLIYFA
+291 YEDYGMTLIHFA
-303 EKLSRPAFSFA
+303 EKLSRPAFPFA

-325 RRILHIAAYEKPTA
+325 RRILNIAAYETPTA
-339 KKRLTGMT
+339 QKRLTGMT
-347 ASLLVTV
+347 AFLMVTV
-354 LLLSLSP
+354 LLTSLAP

-367 AKDDYYRWDA
+367 AKDDYYGWDT
-377 SHKNIT
+377 SHKNINV
-383 AIDLSSCFQG
+383 IDLSSCFQG
-393 YEGSFVLYDM
+393 YEGSFVLYNM

-432 FGLEAGVITP
+432 IGLEAGVITP
-442 EDSSMEW
+442 EASTMEW
-449 NQNLYSF
+449 NRELYPF

-471 SVNWYFQGID
+471 SVNWYFQEID
-481 EQLGISAIDHY
+481 KQLGTSAIDRY
-492 LREIGYGNEN
+492 IREIRYGNEN
-502 TNGNLSSYWLESS
+502 TKGGLSSYWMESS

-521 EQVELLQKLYEN
+521 EQVELLRKLYEN
-533 SLGFDTHNI
+533 NLGFGIQNV
-542 NAAKDSILLSS
+542 NAVKDSILLSS
-553 LETGNLYGKTGTG
+553 SEAGNLYGKTGTG
-566 CIDGMDVNGWFV
+566 CIDGKDVNG
-578 GYVEAPGNTW
+578 
-588 FFAANIA
+588 
-595 ANDGASGSNAAE
+595 GASGSRAAE
-607 ITRRILSEMN
+607 ITRHILSKIN
-617 IWQENNGAAFPDSP
+617 IWQ
-631 RL
+631 

>member
-14 FIIILVGI
+14 FICALVGI

-47 GLLTVPFLPIR
+47 GLLTIPFLPLG
-58 LTAFPMLLTRLL
+58 LTGFPMLLARLL
-70 AYCTP
+70 AFCNP
-75 ALSHT
+75 ALPDARS
-80 GNVVNPGELTAPA
+80 VVNQGDVTAPA
-93 GETDW
+93 GDSGW
-98 LNDFALSVS
+98 LNDFTLSIS
-107 NQTPSIAGTI
+107 NQTPSIAGNI
-117 LLGIWLSGILVM
+117 LLGTWLAGILVM
-129 IALTAR
+129 VVRTAR
-135 SFLRLLN
+135 SSLRLQN
-142 IRQSALPLQHPAI
+142 IRQSALPLQNPAI

-180 QSPVIMGVL
+180 QSPVFTGFL

-198 IISDYSKTDTG
+198 IISDYSKADTG
-209 ILCQASCDSSPSG
+209 SLYRMPCGSSSSG
-222 IDGLRQI
+222 MDGLHQI

-239 YRHKDALVGY
+239 YRHKDALAGY

-268 REMRNDRE
+268 KEMRNDRE
-276 IACDTSVLHMLDPDS
+276 IACDTSVLNMLEPDS
-291 YADYGMTLIYFA
+291 YEDYGMTLIHFA
-303 EKLSRPAFSFA
+303 EKLSRPAFPFA
-314 AGLSGNMSQMK
+314 AGLSGSMSQMK
-325 RRILHIAAYEKPTA
+325 RRILNIAAYETPTT

-347 ASLLVTV
+347 AFLMVTV
-354 LLLSLSP
+354 LLLNLSP

-367 AKDDYYRWDA
+367 AKDDYYGWDT
-377 SHKNIT
+377 SHKNINV
-383 AIDLSSCFQG
+383 IDLSSCFQG
-393 YEGSFVLYDM
+393 YEGSFVLYDL
-403 AQDTWNIYDM
+403 AQDSWNIYDM

-432 FGLEAGVITP
+432 IGLEAGVITP
-442 EDSSMEW
+442 EASAMEW
-449 NQNLYSF
+449 NRELYPF

-471 SVNWYFQGID
+471 SVNWYFQEID
-481 EQLGISAIDHY
+481 KQIGISAIDRY

-502 TNGNLSSYWLESS
+502 TKGGLSSYWMESS

-521 EQVELLQKLYEN
+521 EQVEHLRKLYEN
-533 SLGFDTHNI
+533 SLGFGIQNV
-542 NAAKDSILLSS
+542 NAVKDSILLSS
-553 LETGNLYGKTGTG
+553 SEAGNLYGKTGTG
-566 CIDGMDVNGWFV
+566 CIDGMDVSGWFI
-578 GYVEAPGNTW
+578 GYVEAPNNTW

-607 ITRRILSEMN
+607 ITRHILSEMD
-617 IWQENNGAAFPDSP
+617 IWQ
-631 RL
+631 

>member
-14 FIIILVGI
+14 FICALVGI

-47 GLLTVPFLPIR
+47 GLLTVPFLPFR
-58 LTAFPMLLTRLL
+58 LTGFPMLLARLL
-70 AYCTP
+70 AFCNPALPDTGNIVNQGDVTTP
-75 ALSHT
+75 AGDS
-80 GNVVNPGELTAPA
+80 G
-93 GETDW
+93 W
-98 LNDFALSVS
+98 LNDFTLSIS

-117 LLGIWLSGILVM
+117 LLGIWLAGILVM
-129 IALTAR
+129 VVLTAR
-135 SFLRLLN
+135 SSLRLQN
-142 IRQSALPLQHPAI
+142 IRQSALPLQNPAI

-180 QSPVIMGVL
+180 QSPVIIGFL
-189 RPRIYLPIH
+189 RPHIYLPIH
-198 IISDYSKTDTG
+198 IISDYSKIDTDKF
-209 ILCQASCDSSPSG
+209 CQASCGSSPSG
-222 IDGLRQI
+222 MNGLHQI

-239 YRHKDALVGY
+239 YRHKDALAGY

-268 REMRNDRE
+268 KEMRNDRE
-276 IACDTSVLHMLDPDS
+276 IACDTSVLNMLEPDS
-291 YADYGMTLIYFA
+291 YEDYGMTLIHFA
-303 EKLSRPAFSFA
+303 EKLSRPAFPFA

-325 RRILHIAAYEKPTA
+325 RRILNIAAYETPTA
-339 KKRLTGMT
+339 QKRLTGMT
-347 ASLLVTV
+347 AFLMVTV
-354 LLLSLSP
+354 LLTSLAP

-367 AKDDYYRWDA
+367 AKDDYYGWDT
-377 SHKNIT
+377 SHKNTNI
-383 AIDLSSCFQG
+383 IDLSSCFQG

-432 FGLEAGVITP
+432 IGLEAGVITP
-442 EDSSMEW
+442 ENSTMEW
-449 NQNLYSF
+449 NRELYPF
-456 QEWNA
+456 QEWNT

-471 SVNWYFQGID
+471 SVNWYFQEID
-481 EQLGISAIDHY
+481 KQLGTSAIDRY
-492 LREIGYGNEN
+492 IREIRYGNEN
-502 TNGNLSSYWLESS
+502 TKGGLSSYWMESS

-521 EQVELLQKLYEN
+521 EQVELLRKLYEN
-533 SLGFDTHNI
+533 NLGFGIQNV
-542 NAAKDSILLSS
+542 NAVKDSILLSS
-553 LETGNLYGKTGTG
+553 SEAGNLYGKTGTG
-566 CIDGMDVNGWFV
+566 CIDGKDVNGWFV
-578 GYVEAPGNTW
+578 GYVEAPDNTW

-595 ANDGASGSNAAE
+595 ANDDASGNSAAE
-607 ITRRILSEMN
+607 ITQHILSKIN
-617 IWQENNGAAFPDSP
+617 IWH
-631 RL
+631 

>member
-14 FIIILVGI
+14 FICALVGI

-47 GLLTVPFLPIR
+47 GLLTVPFLPFR
-58 LTAFPMLLTRLL
+58 LTGFPMLLARLL
-70 AYCTP
+70 AFCNPALPDTGNIVNQGDVTTP
-75 ALSHT
+75 AGDS
-80 GNVVNPGELTAPA
+80 G
-93 GETDW
+93 W
-98 LNDFALSVS
+98 LNDFTLSIS

-117 LLGIWLSGILVM
+117 LLGIWLAGILVM
-129 IALTAR
+129 VVLTAR
-135 SFLRLLN
+135 SSLRLQN
-142 IRQSALPLQHPAI
+142 IRQSALPLQNPAI

-180 QSPVIMGVL
+180 QSPVIIGFL
-189 RPRIYLPIH
+189 RPHIYLPIH
-198 IISDYSKTDTG
+198 IISDYSKIDTDKF
-209 ILCQASCDSSPSG
+209 CQASCGSSPSG
-222 IDGLRQI
+222 MNGLHQI

-239 YRHKDALVGY
+239 YRHKDALAGY

-268 REMRNDRE
+268 KEMRNDRE
-276 IACDTSVLHMLDPDS
+276 IACDTSVLNMLEPDS
-291 YADYGMTLIYFA
+291 YEDYGMTLIHFA
-303 EKLSRPAFSFA
+303 EKLSRPAFPFA

-325 RRILHIAAYEKPTA
+325 RRILNIAAYETPTA

-347 ASLLVTV
+347 AFLMVTV
-354 LLLSLSP
+354 LLTSLAP

-367 AKDDYYRWDA
+367 AKDDYYGWDT
-377 SHKNIT
+377 SHKNINV
-383 AIDLSSCFQG
+383 IDLSSCFQG
-393 YEGSFVLYDM
+393 YEGSFVLYNM

-432 FGLEAGVITP
+432 FGLEAGAITP
-442 EDSSMEW
+442 EASAMEW
-449 NQNLYSF
+449 NHELYSF

-471 SVNWYFQGID
+471 SVNWYFQEIDKQLGLSGID
-481 EQLGISAIDHY
+481 RY
-492 LREIGYGNEN
+492 LREIRYGNEN
-502 TNGNLSSYWLESS
+502 TKGGLSSYWMESS

-521 EQVELLQKLYEN
+521 EQVELLRKLYEN
-533 SLGFDTHNI
+533 NLGFGIQNV
-542 NAAKDSILLSS
+542 NAVKDSILLSS
-553 LETGNLYGKTGTG
+553 SEAGNLYGKTGTG
-566 CIDGMDVNGWFV
+566 CIDGKDVNGWFV
-578 GYVEAPGNTW
+578 GYVEAPDNTW

-595 ANDGASGSNAAE
+595 ANDDASGNSAAE
-607 ITRRILSEMN
+607 ITQHILSKIN
-617 IWQENNGAAFPDSP
+617 IWH
-631 RL
+631 

>member
-14 FIIILVGI
+14 FICALVGI

-47 GLLTVPFLPIR
+47 GLLTVPFLPFR
-58 LTAFPMLLTRLL
+58 LTGFPMLLARLL
-70 AYCTP
+70 AFCNPALPDTGNIVNQGDVTTP
-75 ALSHT
+75 AGDS
-80 GNVVNPGELTAPA
+80 G
-93 GETDW
+93 W
-98 LNDFALSVS
+98 LNDFTLSIS

-117 LLGIWLSGILVM
+117 LLGIWLAGILVM
-129 IALTAR
+129 VVLTAR
-135 SFLRLLN
+135 SSLRLQN
-142 IRQSALPLQHPAI
+142 IRQSALPLQNPAI

-180 QSPVIMGVL
+180 QSPVIIGFL
-189 RPRIYLPIH
+189 RPHIYLPIH
-198 IISDYSKTDTG
+198 IISDYSKIDTDKF
-209 ILCQASCDSSPSG
+209 CQASCGSSPSG
-222 IDGLRQI
+222 MNGLHQI

-239 YRHKDALVGY
+239 YRHKDALAGY

-268 REMRNDRE
+268 KEMRNDRE
-276 IACDTSVLHMLDPDS
+276 IACDTSVLNMLEPDS
-291 YADYGMTLIYFA
+291 YEDYGMTLIHFA
-303 EKLSRPAFSFA
+303 EKLSRPAIPFA

-325 RRILHIAAYEKPTA
+325 RRILNIAAYETPTA
-339 KKRLTGMT
+339 QKRLTGMT
-347 ASLLVTV
+347 AFLMVTV
-354 LLLSLSP
+354 LLTSLAP

-367 AKDDYYRWDA
+367 AKDDYYGWDT
-377 SHKNIT
+377 SHKNINV
-383 AIDLSSCFQG
+383 IDLSSCFQG
-393 YEGSFVLYDM
+393 YEGSFVLYNM

-432 FGLEAGVITP
+432 IGLEAGVITP
-442 EDSSMEW
+442 EASTMEW
-449 NQNLYSF
+449 NRELYPF

-471 SVNWYFQGID
+471 SVNWYFQEID
-481 EQLGISAIDHY
+481 KQLGTSAIDRY
-492 LREIGYGNEN
+492 IREIRYGNEN
-502 TNGNLSSYWLESS
+502 TKGGLSSYWMESS

-521 EQVELLQKLYEN
+521 EQVELLRKLYEN
-533 SLGFDTHNI
+533 NLGFGIQNV
-542 NAAKDSILLSS
+542 NAVKDSILLSS
-553 LETGNLYGKTGTG
+553 SEAGNLYGKTGTG
-566 CIDGMDVNGWFV
+566 CIDGKDVNGWFV
-578 GYVEAPGNTW
+578 GYVEAPDNTW

-595 ANDGASGSNAAE
+595 ANDDASGNSAAE
-607 ITRRILSEMN
+607 ITRHILSKIN
-617 IWQENNGAAFPDSP
+617 IWQ
-631 RL
+631 

>member
-14 FIIILVGI
+14 FICALVGI

-47 GLLTVPFLPIR
+47 GLLTVPFLPFR
-58 LTAFPMLLTRLL
+58 LTGFPMLLARLL
-70 AYCTP
+70 AFCNPALPDTGNIVNQGDVTTP
-75 ALSHT
+75 AGDS
-80 GNVVNPGELTAPA
+80 G
-93 GETDW
+93 W
-98 LNDFALSVS
+98 LNDFTLSIS

-117 LLGIWLSGILVM
+117 LLGIWLAGILVM
-129 IALTAR
+129 VVRTAR
-135 SFLRLLN
+135 SSLRLQN
-142 IRQSALPLQHPAI
+142 IRQSALPLQNPAI
-155 RRLYRHCLKELHIR
+155 CRLYRHCLKELHIR

-180 QSPVIMGVL
+180 QSPVFTGFL

-198 IISDYSKTDTG
+198 IISDYSKIDTDK
-209 ILCQASCDSSPSG
+209 LCQASCGSNPSG
-222 IDGLRQI
+222 MNGLHQI

-239 YRHKDALVGY
+239 YRHKDALAGY

-268 REMRNDRE
+268 KEMRNDRE
-276 IACDTSVLHMLDPDS
+276 IACDTSVLNMLEPDS
-291 YADYGMTLIYFA
+291 YEDYGMTLIHFA
-303 EKLSRPAFSFA
+303 EKLSRPAFPFA

-325 RRILHIAAYEKPTA
+325 RRILNIAAHETPTA
-339 KKRLTGMT
+339 QKRLTGMT
-347 ASLLVTV
+347 AFLMVTV
-354 LLLSLSP
+354 LLTSLAP

-367 AKDDYYRWDA
+367 AKDDYYGWDT
-377 SHKNIT
+377 SHKNINV
-383 AIDLSSCFQG
+383 IDLSSCFQG
-393 YEGSFVLYDM
+393 YEGSFVLYNM

-432 FGLEAGVITP
+432 IGLEAGVITP
-442 EDSSMEW
+442 EDSTMEW
-449 NQNLYSF
+449 NRELYPF
-456 QEWNA
+456 QEWNT

-471 SVNWYFQGID
+471 SVNWYFQEID
-481 EQLGISAIDHY
+481 KQLGTSAIDRY
-492 LREIGYGNEN
+492 IREIRYGNEN
-502 TNGNLSSYWLESS
+502 TKGGLSSYWMESS

-521 EQVELLQKLYEN
+521 EQVELLRKLYEN
-533 SLGFDTHNI
+533 SLGFRTKNIDTV
-542 NAAKDSILLSS
+542 KDSILLSS
-553 LETGNLYGKTGTG
+553 SESGNLYGKTGTG
-566 CIDGMDVNGWFV
+566 CIDGKDVNGWFV
-578 GYVEAPGNTW
+578 GYVEAPDNTW

-595 ANDGASGSNAAE
+595 ANDDASGSNAAE
-607 ITRRILSEMN
+607 ITQHILSGMG
-617 IWQENNGAAFPDSP
+617 IWQ
-631 RL
+631 

>member
-14 FIIILVGI
+14 FICALVGI

-47 GLLTVPFLPIR
+47 GLLTVPFLPFR
-58 LTAFPMLLTRLL
+58 LTGFPMLLARLL
-70 AYCTP
+70 AFCNPALPDTGNIVNQGDVTTP
-75 ALSHT
+75 AGDS
-80 GNVVNPGELTAPA
+80 G
-93 GETDW
+93 W
-98 LNDFALSVS
+98 LNDFTLSIS

-117 LLGIWLSGILVM
+117 LLGIWLAGILVM
-129 IALTAR
+129 VVLTAR
-135 SFLRLLN
+135 SSLRLQN
-142 IRQSALPLQHPAI
+142 IRQSALPLQNPAI

-180 QSPVIMGVL
+180 QSPVIIGFL
-189 RPRIYLPIH
+189 RPHIYLPIH
-198 IISDYSKTDTG
+198 IISDYSKIDTDKF
-209 ILCQASCDSSPSG
+209 CQASCGSSPSG
-222 IDGLRQI
+222 MNGLHQI

-239 YRHKDALVGY
+239 YRHKDALAGY

-268 REMRNDRE
+268 KEMRNDRE
-276 IACDTSVLHMLDPDS
+276 IACDTSVLNMLEPDS
-291 YADYGMTLIYFA
+291 YEDYGMTLIHFA
-303 EKLSRPAFSFA
+303 EKLSRPAIPFA

-325 RRILHIAAYEKPTA
+325 RRILNIAAYETPTA
-339 KKRLTGMT
+339 QKRLTGMT
-347 ASLLVTV
+347 AFLMVTV
-354 LLLSLSP
+354 LLTSLAP

-367 AKDDYYRWDA
+367 AKDDYYGWDT
-377 SHKNIT
+377 SHKNINV
-383 AIDLSSCFQG
+383 IDLSSCFQG
-393 YEGSFVLYDM
+393 YEGSFVLYNM

-432 FGLEAGVITP
+432 IGLEAGVITP
-442 EDSSMEW
+442 EASTMEW
-449 NQNLYSF
+449 NRELYPF

-471 SVNWYFQGID
+471 SVNWYFQEID
-481 EQLGISAIDHY
+481 KQLGTSAIDRY
-492 LREIGYGNEN
+492 IREIRYGNEN
-502 TNGNLSSYWLESS
+502 TKGGLSSYWMESS

-521 EQVELLQKLYEN
+521 EQVELLRKLYEN
-533 SLGFDTHNI
+533 NLGFGIQNV
-542 NAAKDSILLSS
+542 NAVKDSILLSS
-553 LETGNLYGKTGTG
+553 SEAGNLYGKTGTG
-566 CIDGMDVNGWFV
+566 CIDGKDVNGWFV
-578 GYVEAPGNTW
+578 GYVEAPDNTW

-595 ANDGASGSNAAE
+595 ANDDASGNSAAE
-607 ITRRILSEMN
+607 ITQHILSKIN
-617 IWQENNGAAFPDSP
+617 IWH
-631 RL
+631 

>member
-14 FIIILVGI
+14 FICALVGI

-47 GLLTVPFLPIR
+47 GLLTVPFLPFR
-58 LTAFPMLLTRLL
+58 LTGFPMLLARLL
-70 AYCTP
+70 AFCNPALPDTGNIVNQGDVTTP
-75 ALSHT
+75 AGDS
-80 GNVVNPGELTAPA
+80 G
-93 GETDW
+93 W
-98 LNDFALSVS
+98 LNDFTLSIS

-117 LLGIWLSGILVM
+117 LLGIWLAGILVM
-129 IALTAR
+129 VVLTAR
-135 SFLRLLN
+135 SSLRLQN
-142 IRQSALPLQHPAI
+142 IRQSALPLQNPAI

-180 QSPVIMGVL
+180 QSPVIIGFL
-189 RPRIYLPIH
+189 RPHIYLPIH
-198 IISDYSKTDTG
+198 IISDYSKTDTDKF
-209 ILCQASCDSSPSG
+209 CQASCGSSPSG
-222 IDGLRQI
+222 MNGLHQI

-239 YRHKDALVGY
+239 YRHKDALAGY

-268 REMRNDRE
+268 KEMRNDRE
-276 IACDTSVLHMLDPDS
+276 IACDTSVLNMLEPDS
-291 YADYGMTLIYFA
+291 YEDYGMTLIHFA
-303 EKLSRPAFSFA
+303 EKLSRPAIPFA

-325 RRILHIAAYEKPTA
+325 RRILNIAAYETPTA
-339 KKRLTGMT
+339 QKRLTGMT
-347 ASLLVTV
+347 AFLMVTV
-354 LLLSLSP
+354 LLTSLAP

-367 AKDDYYRWDA
+367 AKDDYYGWDT
-377 SHKNIT
+377 SHKNINV
-383 AIDLSSCFQG
+383 IDLSSCFQG

-432 FGLEAGVITP
+432 IGLEAGVITP
-442 EDSSMEW
+442 ENSTMEW
-449 NQNLYSF
+449 NRELYPF
-456 QEWNA
+456 QEWNT

-471 SVNWYFQGID
+471 SVNWYFQEID
-481 EQLGISAIDHY
+481 KQLGTSAIDRY
-492 LREIGYGNEN
+492 IREIRYGNEN
-502 TNGNLSSYWLESS
+502 TKGGLSSYWMESS

-521 EQVELLQKLYEN
+521 EQVELLRKLYEN
-533 SLGFDTHNI
+533 NLGFGIQNV
-542 NAAKDSILLSS
+542 NAVKDSILLSS
-553 LETGNLYGKTGTG
+553 SEAGNLYGKTGTG
-566 CIDGMDVNGWFV
+566 CIDGKDVNGWFV
-578 GYVEAPGNTW
+578 GYVEAPDNTW

-595 ANDGASGSNAAE
+595 ANDDASGNSAAE
-607 ITRRILSEMN
+607 ITQHILSKIN
-617 IWQENNGAAFPDSP
+617 IWH
-631 RL
+631 

>member
-14 FIIILVGI
+14 FICALVGI

-47 GLLTVPFLPIR
+47 GLLTIPFLPLR
-58 LTAFPMLLTRLL
+58 LTGFPILL
-70 AYCTP
+70 ARLFAFCNP
-75 ALSHT
+75 ALPDARSVANQ
-80 GNVVNPGELTAPA
+80 GDVTAPA
-93 GETDW
+93 GDSGW
-98 LNDFALSVS
+98 LNDFTLSIS
-107 NQTPSIAGTI
+107 NQTPSIAGNI
-117 LLGIWLSGILVM
+117 LLGIWIAGILVM
-129 IALTAR
+129 VVRTAR
-135 SFLRLLN
+135 SSLRLQN
-142 IRQSALPLQHPAI
+142 IRQSALPLQNPAI
-155 RRLYRHCLKELHIR
+155 RRLYRHCLEELHIR

-198 IISDYSKTDTG
+198 IISDSNKTDTG
-209 ILCQASCDSSPSG
+209 SLCRTPCDPSPSG

-239 YRHKDALVGY
+239 YRHKDALAGY

-268 REMRNDRE
+268 KEMRNDRE
-276 IACDTSVLHMLDPDS
+276 IACDTSVLNMLEPDFHE
-291 YADYGMTLIYFA
+291 DYGMTLIHFA
-303 EKLSRPAFSFA
+303 EKLSRPAFPFA
-314 AGLSGNMSQMK
+314 AGLSGSMSQMK
-325 RRILHIAAYEKPTA
+325 RRILNIAAYETPTA

-347 ASLLVTV
+347 AFLMVAV
-354 LLLSLSP
+354 LLLNLSP

-367 AKDDYYRWDA
+367 AKDDYYGWDT
-377 SHKNIT
+377 SHKNINV
-383 AIDLSSCFQG
+383 IDLSSCFQG
-393 YEGSFVLYDM
+393 YEGSFVLYDL

-413 DRAALRVSPDSTYK
+413 DRSALRVSPDSTYK

-442 EDSSMEW
+442 EASAMEW
-449 NQNLYSF
+449 NRKLYPF

-471 SVNWYFQGID
+471 SVNWYFQEID
-481 EQLGISAIDHY
+481 KQLGISAIDRNI
-492 LREIGYGNEN
+492 REIGYGNEN
-502 TNGNLSSYWLESS
+502 TKGGLPSYWVESS

-521 EQVELLQKLYEN
+521 EQVELLRKLYEN
-533 SLGFDTHNI
+533 SLGFGTQNI
-542 NAAKDSILLSS
+542 NAVKDSILLSS
-553 LETGNLYGKTGTG
+553 SEAGNLYGKTGTG

-578 GYVEAPGNTW
+578 GYVEAPDNTW

-595 ANDGASGSNAAE
+595 ANDDASGSNAAE
-607 ITRRILSEMN
+607 ITRHILSEMD
-617 IWQENNGAAFPDSP
+617 IWQ
-631 RL
+631 

>member
-14 FIIILVGI
+14 FICALVGI

-47 GLLTVPFLPIR
+47 GLLTVPFLPFR
-58 LTAFPMLLTRLL
+58 LTGFPMLLARLL
-70 AYCTP
+70 AFCNPALPDTGNIVNQGDVTTP
-75 ALSHT
+75 AGDS
-80 GNVVNPGELTAPA
+80 G
-93 GETDW
+93 W
-98 LNDFALSVS
+98 LNDFTLSIS

-117 LLGIWLSGILVM
+117 LLGIWLAGILVM
-129 IALTAR
+129 VVLTAR
-135 SFLRLLN
+135 SSLRLQN
-142 IRQSALPLQHPAI
+142 IRQSALPLQNPAI

-180 QSPVIMGVL
+180 QSPVIIGFL
-189 RPRIYLPIH
+189 RPHIYLPIH
-198 IISDYSKTDTG
+198 IISDYSKIDTDKF
-209 ILCQASCDSSPSG
+209 CQASCGSSPSG
-222 IDGLRQI
+222 MNGLHQI

-239 YRHKDALVGY
+239 YRHKDALAGY

-268 REMRNDRE
+268 KEMRNDRE
-276 IACDTSVLHMLDPDS
+276 IACDTSVLNMLEPDS
-291 YADYGMTLIYFA
+291 YEDYGMTLIHFA
-303 EKLSRPAFSFA
+303 EKLSRPAFPFA

-325 RRILHIAAYEKPTA
+325 RRILNIAAYETPTA
-339 KKRLTGMT
+339 QKRLTGMT
-347 ASLLVTV
+347 AFLMVTV
-354 LLLSLSP
+354 LLTSLAP

-367 AKDDYYRWDA
+367 AKDDYYGWDT
-377 SHKNIT
+377 SHKNTNI
-383 AIDLSSCFQG
+383 IDLSSCFQG

-432 FGLEAGVITP
+432 IGLEAGVITP
-442 EDSSMEW
+442 ENSTMEW
-449 NQNLYSF
+449 NRELYPF

-471 SVNWYFQGID
+471 SVNWYFQEID
-481 EQLGISAIDHY
+481 KQLGTSAIDRY
-492 LREIGYGNEN
+492 IREIRYGNEN
-502 TNGNLSSYWLESS
+502 TKGGLSSYWMESS

-521 EQVELLQKLYEN
+521 EQVELLRKLYEN
-533 SLGFDTHNI
+533 NLGFGIQNV
-542 NAAKDSILLSS
+542 NAVKDSILLSS
-553 LETGNLYGKTGTG
+553 SEAGNLYGKTGTG
-566 CIDGMDVNGWFV
+566 CIDGKDVNGWFV
-578 GYVEAPGNTW
+578 GYVEAPDNTW

-595 ANDGASGSNAAE
+595 ANDDASGNSAAE
-607 ITRRILSEMN
+607 ITQHILSKIN
-617 IWQENNGAAFPDSP
+617 IWH
-631 RL
+631 

>member
-14 FIIILVGI
+14 FICALVGI

-47 GLLTVPFLPIR
+47 GLLTVPFLPFR
-58 LTAFPMLLTRLL
+58 LTGFPMLLARLL
-70 AYCTP
+70 AFCNPALPDTGNIVNQGDVTTP
-75 ALSHT
+75 AGDS
-80 GNVVNPGELTAPA
+80 G
-93 GETDW
+93 W
-98 LNDFALSVS
+98 LNDFTLSIS

-117 LLGIWLSGILVM
+117 LLGIWLAGILVM
-129 IALTAR
+129 VVLTAR
-135 SFLRLLN
+135 SSLRLQN
-142 IRQSALPLQHPAI
+142 IRQSALPLQNPAI

-180 QSPVIMGVL
+180 QSPVIIGFL
-189 RPRIYLPIH
+189 RPHIYLPIH
-198 IISDYSKTDTG
+198 IISDYSKIDTDKF
-209 ILCQASCDSSPSG
+209 CQASCGSSPSG
-222 IDGLRQI
+222 MNGLHQI

-239 YRHKDALVGY
+239 YRHKDALAGY

-268 REMRNDRE
+268 KEMRNDRE
-276 IACDTSVLHMLDPDS
+276 IACDTSVLNM
-291 YADYGMTLIYFA
+291 
-303 EKLSRPAFSFA
+303 LSRPAFPFA

-325 RRILHIAAYEKPTA
+325 RRILNIAAYETPTA
-339 KKRLTGMT
+339 QKRLTGMT
-347 ASLLVTV
+347 AFLMVTV
-354 LLLSLSP
+354 LLTSMAP

-367 AKDDYYRWDA
+367 AKDDYYGWDT
-377 SHKNIT
+377 SHKNTNI
-383 AIDLSSCFQG
+383 IDLSSCFQG

-432 FGLEAGVITP
+432 IGLEAGVITP
-442 EDSSMEW
+442 EDSTMEW
-449 NQNLYSF
+449 NRELYPF
-456 QEWNA
+456 QEWNT

-471 SVNWYFQGID
+471 SVNWYFQEID
-481 EQLGISAIDHY
+481 KQLGTSAIDRY
-492 LREIGYGNEN
+492 IREIRYGNEN
-502 TNGNLSSYWLESS
+502 TKGGLSSYWMESS

-533 SLGFDTHNI
+533 NLGFGIQNV
-542 NAAKDSILLSS
+542 NAVKDSILLSS

-566 CIDGMDVNGWFV
+566 CIDGMDVNGWFI
-578 GYVEAPGNTW
+578 GYVEAPDNTW

-595 ANDGASGSNAAE
+595 ANGGASGSRAAE
-607 ITRRILSEMN
+607 ITRHILSKIN
-617 IWQENNGAAFPDSP
+617 IWQ
-631 RL
+631 

>member
-14 FIIILVGI
+14 FICALVGI

-47 GLLTVPFLPIR
+47 GLLTVPFLPFR
-58 LTAFPMLLTRLL
+58 LTGFPMLLARLL
-70 AYCTP
+70 AFCNPALPDTGNIVNQGDVTTP
-75 ALSHT
+75 AGDS
-80 GNVVNPGELTAPA
+80 G
-93 GETDW
+93 W
-98 LNDFALSVS
+98 LNDFTLSIS

-117 LLGIWLSGILVM
+117 LLGIWLAGILVM
-129 IALTAR
+129 VVLTAR
-135 SFLRLLN
+135 SSLRLQN
-142 IRQSALPLQHPAI
+142 IRQSALPLQNPAI

-180 QSPVIMGVL
+180 QSPVFTGFL

-198 IISDYSKTDTG
+198 IISDYSKIDTDK
-209 ILCQASCDSSPSG
+209 LCQASCGSSPSG
-222 IDGLRQI
+222 MNGLHQI

-239 YRHKDALVGY
+239 YRHKDALAGY

-268 REMRNDRE
+268 KEMRNDRE
-276 IACDTSVLHMLDPDS
+276 IACDTSVLNMLEPDS
-291 YADYGMTLIYFA
+291 YEDYGMTLIHFA
-303 EKLSRPAFSFA
+303 EKLSRPAFPFA

-325 RRILHIAAYEKPTA
+325 RRILNIAAYETPTA
-339 KKRLTGMT
+339 QKRLTGMT
-347 ASLLVTV
+347 AFLMVTV
-354 LLLSLSP
+354 LLISMAP

-367 AKDDYYRWDA
+367 AKDDYYGWDT
-377 SHKNIT
+377 SHKNTNI
-383 AIDLSSCFQG
+383 IDLSSCFQG
-393 YEGSFVLYDM
+393 YEGSFVLYNM

-432 FGLEAGVITP
+432 FGLEAGAITP
-442 EDSSMEW
+442 EASAMEW
-449 NQNLYSF
+449 NRELYPF
-456 QEWNA
+456 QEWNT

-471 SVNWYFQGID
+471 SVNWYFQEID
-481 EQLGISAIDHY
+481 KQLGTSAIDRY
-492 LREIGYGNEN
+492 IREIRYGNEN
-502 TNGNLSSYWLESS
+502 TKGGLSSYWMEAS
-515 LKISPI
+515 LKISPV
-521 EQVELLQKLYEN
+521 EQVELLRKFYEN
-533 SLGFDTHNI
+533 SLGFSTKNI
-542 NAAKDSILLSS
+542 NAVKDSILLSS
-553 LETGNLYGKTGTG
+553 SEAGRLYGKTGTG
-566 CIDGMDVNGWFV
+566 CIDGMDINGWFV
-578 GYVEAPGNTW
+578 GYVETHDNTW

-595 ANDGASGSNAAE
+595 SNNEATGSNAAK
-607 ITRRILSEMN
+607 ITLDILSQMN
-617 IWQENNGAAFPDSP
+617 IWD
-631 RL
+631 

>member
-14 FIIILVGI
+14 FICALVGI

-47 GLLTVPFLPIR
+47 GLLTVPFLPFR
-58 LTAFPMLLTRLL
+58 LTGFPMLLARLL
-70 AYCTP
+70 AFCNPALPDTGNIVNQGDVTTP
-75 ALSHT
+75 AGDS
-80 GNVVNPGELTAPA
+80 G
-93 GETDW
+93 W
-98 LNDFALSVS
+98 LNDFTLSIS

-117 LLGIWLSGILVM
+117 LLGIWLAGILVM
-129 IALTAR
+129 VVLTAR
-135 SFLRLLN
+135 SSLRLQN
-142 IRQSALPLQHPAI
+142 IRQSALPLQNPAI

-180 QSPVIMGVL
+180 QSPVIIGFL
-189 RPRIYLPIH
+189 RPHIYLPIH
-198 IISDYSKTDTG
+198 IISDYSKIDTDKF
-209 ILCQASCDSSPSG
+209 CQASCGSSPSG
-222 IDGLRQI
+222 MNGLHQI

-239 YRHKDALVGY
+239 YRHKDALAGY

-268 REMRNDRE
+268 KEMRNDRE
-276 IACDTSVLHMLDPDS
+276 IACDTSVLNMLEPDS
-291 YADYGMTLIYFA
+291 YEDYGMTLIHFA
-303 EKLSRPAFSFA
+303 EKLSRPAFPFA

-325 RRILHIAAYEKPTA
+325 RRILNIAAYETPTA
-339 KKRLTGMT
+339 QKRLTGMT
-347 ASLLVTV
+347 AFLMVTV
-354 LLLSLSP
+354 LLISMAP

-367 AKDDYYRWDA
+367 AKDDYYGWDS
-377 SHKNIT
+377 SHKNTNI
-383 AIDLSSCFQG
+383 IDLSSCFQG

-432 FGLEAGVITP
+432 IGLEAGVITP
-442 EDSSMEW
+442 ENSTMEW
-449 NQNLYSF
+449 NRELYPF
-456 QEWNA
+456 QEWNT

-471 SVNWYFQGID
+471 SVNWYFQEID
-481 EQLGISAIDHY
+481 KQLGTSAIDRY
-492 LREIGYGNEN
+492 IREIRYGNEN
-502 TNGNLSSYWLESS
+502 TKGGLSSYWMESS

-521 EQVELLQKLYEN
+521 EQVELLRKLYEN
-533 SLGFDTHNI
+533 NLGFGIQNV
-542 NAAKDSILLSS
+542 NAVKDSILLSS
-553 LETGNLYGKTGTG
+553 SEAGNLYGKTGTG
-566 CIDGMDVNGWFV
+566 CIDGKDVNGWFV
-578 GYVEAPGNTW
+578 GYVEAPDNTW

-595 ANDGASGSNAAE
+595 ANDDASGNSAAE
-607 ITRRILSEMN
+607 ITQHILSKIN
-617 IWQENNGAAFPDSP
+617 IWQ
-631 RL
+631 

>member
-14 FIIILVGI
+14 FICALVGI

-47 GLLTVPFLPIR
+47 GLLTVPFLPFR
-58 LTAFPMLLTRLL
+58 LTGFPMLLARLL
-70 AYCTP
+70 AFCNPALPDTGNIVNQGDVTTP
-75 ALSHT
+75 AGDS
-80 GNVVNPGELTAPA
+80 G
-93 GETDW
+93 W
-98 LNDFALSVS
+98 LNDFTLSIS

-117 LLGIWLSGILVM
+117 LLGIWLAGILVM
-129 IALTAR
+129 VVLTAR
-135 SFLRLLN
+135 SSLRLQN
-142 IRQSALPLQHPAI
+142 IRQSALPLQNPAI

-180 QSPVIMGVL
+180 QSPVIIGFL
-189 RPRIYLPIH
+189 RPHIYLPIH
-198 IISDYSKTDTG
+198 IISDYSKIDTDKF
-209 ILCQASCDSSPSG
+209 CQASCGSSPSG
-222 IDGLRQI
+222 MNGLHQI

-239 YRHKDALVGY
+239 YRHKDALAGY

-268 REMRNDRE
+268 KEMRNDRE
-276 IACDTSVLHMLDPDS
+276 IACDTSVLNMLEPDS
-291 YADYGMTLIYFA
+291 YEDYGMTLIHFA
-303 EKLSRPAFSFA
+303 EKLSRPAFPFA

-325 RRILHIAAYEKPTA
+325 RRILNIAAYETPTA
-339 KKRLTGMT
+339 QKRLTGMT
-347 ASLLVTV
+347 AFLMVTV
-354 LLLSLSP
+354 LLISMAP

-367 AKDDYYRWDA
+367 AKDDYYGWDS
-377 SHKNIT
+377 SHKNTNI
-383 AIDLSSCFQG
+383 IDLSSCFQG

-432 FGLEAGVITP
+432 IGLEAGVITP
-442 EDSSMEW
+442 ENSTMEW
-449 NQNLYSF
+449 NRELYPF
-456 QEWNA
+456 QEWNT

-471 SVNWYFQGID
+471 SVNWYFQEID
-481 EQLGISAIDHY
+481 KQLGTSAIDRY
-492 LREIGYGNEN
+492 IREIRYGNEN
-502 TNGNLSSYWLESS
+502 TKGGLSSYWMESS

-521 EQVELLQKLYEN
+521 EQVELLRKLYEN
-533 SLGFDTHNI
+533 NLGFGIQNV
-542 NAAKDSILLSS
+542 NAVKDSILLSS
-553 LETGNLYGKTGTG
+553 SEAGNLYGKTGTG
-566 CIDGMDVNGWFV
+566 CIDGKDVNGWFV
-578 GYVEAPGNTW
+578 GYVEAPDNTW

-595 ANDGASGSNAAE
+595 ANDDASGNSAAE
-607 ITRRILSEMN
+607 ITQHILSKIN
-617 IWQENNGAAFPDSP
+617 IWH
-631 RL
+631 

>member
-14 FIIILVGI
+14 FICALVGI

-47 GLLTVPFLPIR
+47 GLLTVPFLPFR
-58 LTAFPMLLTRLL
+58 LTGFPMLLARLL
-70 AYCTP
+70 AFCNPALPDTGNIVNQGDVTTP
-75 ALSHT
+75 AGDS
-80 GNVVNPGELTAPA
+80 G
-93 GETDW
+93 W
-98 LNDFALSVS
+98 LNDFTLSIS

-117 LLGIWLSGILVM
+117 LLGIWLAGILVM
-129 IALTAR
+129 VVLTAR
-135 SFLRLLN
+135 SSLRLQN
-142 IRQSALPLQHPAI
+142 IRQSALPLQNPAI

-180 QSPVIMGVL
+180 QSPVIIGFL
-189 RPRIYLPIH
+189 RPHIYLPIH
-198 IISDYSKTDTG
+198 IISDYSKIDTDKF
-209 ILCQASCDSSPSG
+209 CQASCGSSPSG
-222 IDGLRQI
+222 MNGLHQI

-239 YRHKDALVGY
+239 YRHKDALAGY

-268 REMRNDRE
+268 KEMRNDRE
-276 IACDTSVLHMLDPDS
+276 IACDTSVLNMLEPDS
-291 YADYGMTLIYFA
+291 YEDYGMTLIHFA
-303 EKLSRPAFSFA
+303 EKLSRPAFPFA

-325 RRILHIAAYEKPTA
+325 RRILNIAAYETPTA
-339 KKRLTGMT
+339 QKRLTGMT
-347 ASLLVTV
+347 AFLMVTV
-354 LLLSLSP
+354 LLISMAP

-367 AKDDYYRWDA
+367 AKDDYYGWDT
-377 SHKNIT
+377 SHKNINV
-383 AIDLSSCFQG
+383 IDLSSCFQG

-432 FGLEAGVITP
+432 IGLEAGVITP
-442 EDSSMEW
+442 EDSTMEW
-449 NQNLYSF
+449 NRELYPF

-471 SVNWYFQGID
+471 SVNWYFQEID
-481 EQLGISAIDHY
+481 KQLGTSAIDRY
-492 LREIGYGNEN
+492 IREIRYGNEN
-502 TNGNLSSYWLESS
+502 TKGGLSSYWMESS

-521 EQVELLQKLYEN
+521 EQVELLRKLYEN
-533 SLGFDTHNI
+533 NLGFGIQNV
-542 NAAKDSILLSS
+542 NAVKDSILLSS
-553 LETGNLYGKTGTG
+553 SEAGNLYGKTGTG
-566 CIDGMDVNGWFV
+566 CIDGKDVNGWFV
-578 GYVEAPGNTW
+578 GYVEAPDNTW

-595 ANDGASGSNAAE
+595 ANDDASGNSAAE
-607 ITRRILSEMN
+607 ITQHILSKIN
-617 IWQENNGAAFPDSP
+617 IWH
-631 RL
+631 

>member
-14 FIIILVGI
+14 FICALVGI

-47 GLLTVPFLPIR
+47 GLLTVPFLPFR
-58 LTAFPMLLTRLL
+58 LTGFPMLLARLL
-70 AYCTP
+70 AFCNPALPDTGNIVNQGDVTTP
-75 ALSHT
+75 AGDS
-80 GNVVNPGELTAPA
+80 G
-93 GETDW
+93 W
-98 LNDFALSVS
+98 LNDFTLSIS

-117 LLGIWLSGILVM
+117 LLGIWLAGILVM
-129 IALTAR
+129 VVLTAR
-135 SFLRLLN
+135 SSLRLQN
-142 IRQSALPLQHPAI
+142 IRQSALPLQNPAI

-180 QSPVIMGVL
+180 QSPVIIGFL
-189 RPRIYLPIH
+189 RPHIYLPIH
-198 IISDYSKTDTG
+198 IISDYSKIDTDKF
-209 ILCQASCDSSPSG
+209 CQASCGSSPSG
-222 IDGLRQI
+222 MNGLHQI

-239 YRHKDALVGY
+239 YRHKDALAGY

-268 REMRNDRE
+268 KEMRNDRE
-276 IACDTSVLHMLDPDS
+276 IACDTSVLNMLEPDS
-291 YADYGMTLIYFA
+291 YEDYGMTLIHFA
-303 EKLSRPAFSFA
+303 EKLSRPAFPFA

-325 RRILHIAAYEKPTA
+325 RRILNIAAYETPTA

-347 ASLLVTV
+347 AFLMVTV
-354 LLLSLSP
+354 LLISMAP

-367 AKDDYYRWDA
+367 AKDDYYGWDT
-377 SHKNIT
+377 SHKNTNI
-383 AIDLSSCFQG
+383 IDLSSCFQG

-432 FGLEAGVITP
+432 IGLEAGVITP
-442 EDSSMEW
+442 EDSTMEW
-449 NQNLYSF
+449 NRELYPF
-456 QEWNA
+456 QEWNT

-471 SVNWYFQGID
+471 SVNWYFQEID
-481 EQLGISAIDHY
+481 KQLGTSAIDRY
-492 LREIGYGNEN
+492 IREIRYGNEN
-502 TNGNLSSYWLESS
+502 TKGGLSSYWMESS

-521 EQVELLQKLYEN
+521 EQVELLRKLYEN
-533 SLGFDTHNI
+533 NLGFGIQNV
-542 NAAKDSILLSS
+542 NAVKDSILLSS
-553 LETGNLYGKTGTG
+553 SEAGNLYGKTGTG
-566 CIDGMDVNGWFV
+566 CIDGKDVNGWFV
-578 GYVEAPGNTW
+578 GYVEAPDNTW

-595 ANDGASGSNAAE
+595 ANGGASGSSAAE
-607 ITRRILSEMN
+607 ITRHILSKIN
-617 IWQENNGAAFPDSP
+617 IWQ
-631 RL
+631 

>member
-14 FIIILVGI
+14 FICALVGI

-47 GLLTVPFLPIR
+47 GLLTVPFLPLR
-58 LTAFPMLLTRLL
+58 LTGFPMLLARLL
-70 AYCTP
+70 AFCNPALPDTGNIVNQGDVTTP
-75 ALSHT
+75 AGDS
-80 GNVVNPGELTAPA
+80 G
-93 GETDW
+93 W
-98 LNDFALSVS
+98 LNDFTLSIS
-107 NQTPSIAGTI
+107 NHTPSIAGTI
-117 LLGIWLSGILVM
+117 LLGIWLAGILVM
-129 IALTAR
+129 VVLTAR
-135 SFLRLLN
+135 SSLRLQN
-142 IRQSALPLQHPAI
+142 IRQSALPLQNPAI

-180 QSPVIMGVL
+180 QSPVFTGFL

-198 IISDYSKTDTG
+198 IISDYSKIDTDK
-209 ILCQASCDSSPSG
+209 LCQASCGSSPSG
-222 IDGLRQI
+222 MNGLHQI

-239 YRHKDALVGY
+239 YRHKDALAGY

-268 REMRNDRE
+268 KEMRNDRE
-276 IACDTSVLHMLDPDS
+276 IACDTSVLNMLEPDS
-291 YADYGMTLIYFA
+291 YEDYGMTLIHFA
-303 EKLSRPAFSFA
+303 EKLSRPAFPFA
-314 AGLSGNMSQMK
+314 AGLSGSMSQMK
-325 RRILHIAAYEKPTA
+325 RRILNIAAYETPTA
-339 KKRLTGMT
+339 QKRLTGMT
-347 ASLLVTV
+347 AFLMVTV
-354 LLLSLSP
+354 LLISMAP

-367 AKDDYYRWDA
+367 AKDDYYGWDT
-377 SHKNIT
+377 SHKNTNI
-383 AIDLSSCFQG
+383 IDLSSCFQG

-432 FGLEAGVITP
+432 IGLEAGVITP
-442 EDSSMEW
+442 EDSTMER
-449 NQNLYSF
+449 NRELYPF
-456 QEWNA
+456 QEWNT

-471 SVNWYFQGID
+471 SVNWYFQEIDKQLGLSGID
-481 EQLGISAIDHY
+481 RY
-492 LREIGYGNEN
+492 LREIRYGNEN
-502 TNGNLSSYWLESS
+502 SKGGLSSYWMESS

-521 EQVELLQKLYEN
+521 EQVELLRKLYEN
-533 SLGFDTHNI
+533 NLGFGIQNV
-542 NAAKDSILLSS
+542 NAVKDSILLSS
-553 LETGNLYGKTGTG
+553 SEAGNLYGKTGTG
-566 CIDGMDVNGWFV
+566 CIDGKDVNGWFV
-578 GYVEAPGNTW
+578 GYVEAPDNTW

-595 ANDGASGSNAAE
+595 ANDDASGNSAAE
-607 ITRRILSEMN
+607 ITRHILSKIN
-617 IWQENNGAAFPDSP
+617 IWQ
-631 RL
+631 

>member
-14 FIIILVGI
+14 FICALVGI

-47 GLLTVPFLPIR
+47 GLLTVPFLPFR
-58 LTAFPMLLTRLL
+58 LTGFPMLLARLL
-70 AYCTP
+70 AFCNPALPDTGNIVNQGDVTTP
-75 ALSHT
+75 AGDS
-80 GNVVNPGELTAPA
+80 G
-93 GETDW
+93 W
-98 LNDFALSVS
+98 LNDFTLSIS

-117 LLGIWLSGILVM
+117 LLGIWLAGILVM
-129 IALTAR
+129 VVRTAR
-135 SFLRLLN
+135 SSLRLQN
-142 IRQSALPLQHPAI
+142 IRQSALPLQNPAI

-180 QSPVIMGVL
+180 QSPVIIGFL
-189 RPRIYLPIH
+189 RPHIYLPIH
-198 IISDYSKTDTG
+198 IISDYSKIDTDKF
-209 ILCQASCDSSPSG
+209 CQASCGSSPSG
-222 IDGLRQI
+222 MNGLHQI

-239 YRHKDALVGY
+239 YRHKDALAGY

-268 REMRNDRE
+268 KEMRNDRE
-276 IACDTSVLHMLDPDS
+276 IACDTSVLNMLEPDS
-291 YADYGMTLIYFA
+291 YEDYGMTLIHFA
-303 EKLSRPAFSFA
+303 EKLSRPAFPFA

-325 RRILHIAAYEKPTA
+325 RRILNIAAYETPTA
-339 KKRLTGMT
+339 QKRLTGMT
-347 ASLLVTV
+347 AFLMVTV
-354 LLLSLSP
+354 LLISMAP

-367 AKDDYYRWDA
+367 AKDDYYGWDS
-377 SHKNIT
+377 SHKNTNI
-383 AIDLSSCFQG
+383 IDLSSCFQG

-432 FGLEAGVITP
+432 IGLEAGVITP
-442 EDSSMEW
+442 ENSTMEW
-449 NQNLYSF
+449 NRELYPF
-456 QEWNA
+456 QEWNT

-471 SVNWYFQGID
+471 SVNWYFQEID
-481 EQLGISAIDHY
+481 KQLGTSAIDRY
-492 LREIGYGNEN
+492 IREIRYGNEN
-502 TNGNLSSYWLESS
+502 TKGGLSSYWMESS

-521 EQVELLQKLYEN
+521 EQVELLRKLYEN
-533 SLGFDTHNI
+533 NLGFGIQNV
-542 NAAKDSILLSS
+542 NAVKDSILLSS
-553 LETGNLYGKTGTG
+553 SEAGNLYGKTGTG
-566 CIDGMDVNGWFV
+566 CIDGKDVNGWFV
-578 GYVEAPGNTW
+578 GYVEAPDNTW

-595 ANDGASGSNAAE
+595 ANDDASGNSAAE
-607 ITRRILSEMN
+607 ITQHILSKIN
-617 IWQENNGAAFPDSP
+617 IWH
-631 RL
+631 

>member
-14 FIIILVGI
+14 FICALVGI

-47 GLLTVPFLPIR
+47 GLLTVPFLPFR
-58 LTAFPMLLTRLL
+58 LTGFPMLLARLL
-70 AYCTP
+70 AFCNPALPDTGNIVNQGDVTTP
-75 ALSHT
+75 AGDS
-80 GNVVNPGELTAPA
+80 G
-93 GETDW
+93 W
-98 LNDFALSVS
+98 LNDFTLSIS

-117 LLGIWLSGILVM
+117 LLGIWLAGILVM
-129 IALTAR
+129 VVLTAR
-135 SFLRLLN
+135 SSLRLQN
-142 IRQSALPLQHPAI
+142 IRQSALPLQNPAI

-180 QSPVIMGVL
+180 QSPVIIGFL
-189 RPRIYLPIH
+189 RPHIYLPIH
-198 IISDYSKTDTG
+198 IISDYSKIDTDKF
-209 ILCQASCDSSPSG
+209 CQASCGSSPSG
-222 IDGLRQI
+222 MNGLHQI

-239 YRHKDALVGY
+239 YRHKDALAGY

-268 REMRNDRE
+268 KEMRNDRE
-276 IACDTSVLHMLDPDS
+276 IACDTSVLNMLEPDS
-291 YADYGMTLIYFA
+291 YEDYGMTLIHFA
-303 EKLSRPAFSFA
+303 EKLSRPAFPFA

-325 RRILHIAAYEKPTA
+325 RRILNIAAYETPTA
-339 KKRLTGMT
+339 QKRLTGMT
-347 ASLLVTV
+347 AFLMVTV
-354 LLLSLSP
+354 LLTSLAP

-367 AKDDYYRWDA
+367 AKDDYYGWDT
-377 SHKNIT
+377 SHKNTNI
-383 AIDLSSCFQG
+383 IDLSSCFQG

-432 FGLEAGVITP
+432 IGLEAGVITP
-442 EDSSMEW
+442 EVSTMEW
-449 NQNLYSF
+449 NRELYPF

-471 SVNWYFQGID
+471 SVNWYFQEID
-481 EQLGISAIDHY
+481 KQLGTSAIDRY
-492 LREIGYGNEN
+492 IREIRYGNEN
-502 TNGNLSSYWLESS
+502 TKGGLSSYWMESS

-521 EQVELLQKLYEN
+521 EQVELLRKLYEN
-533 SLGFDTHNI
+533 NLGFGIQNV
-542 NAAKDSILLSS
+542 NAVKDSILLSS
-553 LETGNLYGKTGTG
+553 SEAGNLYGKTGTG
-566 CIDGMDVNGWFV
+566 CIDGKDVNGWFV
-578 GYVEAPGNTW
+578 GYVEAPDNTW

-595 ANDGASGSNAAE
+595 ANDDASGNSAAE
-607 ITRRILSEMN
+607 ITQHILSKIN
-617 IWQENNGAAFPDSP
+617 IWH
-631 RL
+631 